1 MAANLDLDK
10 LGFVDVKSLPS
21 VAVHATDGDHTV
33 TYARHHVIANEI
45 FKTSE
50 FLQALQDNKGLW
62 DQVSFKINGV
72 ALVDT
77 IDEKKAT
84 TATNREVVGGAA
96 HTGYHSG
103 YNADQKRIFDAF
115 DDAYRE
121 LRGTGNWGAYG
132 SETGW
137 LTAQAKVVHGYA
149 AFLKAELV
157 NPNSGLKLHTSDGS
171 RLDATSTELWA
182 KFSNTFFDVDTLT
195 FNPAITSHPAYITGS
210 QFAPGSHAGAGA
222 LDATPGS
229 KSALDVST
237 FASSA
242 DVAKAMDS
250 QLGIK
255 ASTPSVFAK
264 AQIHQSVGI
273 VKKGHSTAIVAL
285 TAAGLVTMVFHQ
297 QEAMAAELNRP
308 VSFDDARKA
317 LGLELD
323 EKALREVAGEAAF
336 DIGVSLALPFGWAKH
351 AWDLLLSGEDII
363 GVIRLYGQLYPNDSS
378 IQQLNTFA
386 DSIEQA
392 PAYEAYKENKEQL
405 KAWLSNQLNGST
417 NHNGS
422 ILDVATDPSTLN
434 PSNLNLGG
442 TGGGQG
448 LLQSGAGYAAT
459 MLERYVNRDGIEF
472 VSPSNVVTGGTRPGN
487 GSVNDLA
494 AQMAALRAQTQSAGS
509 MGEEGM
515 GWEMPTPASGN
526 HGVVTQNGKSYN
538 ATLYFDAQGNWI
550 GFTPDAGQV
559 GTVKFADGREFELN
573 SSQTI
578 LVGENASNA
587 NGGVSADG
595 WWVVESDYVAALLDA
610 KQAADTVADTDP
622 IVLDGGGDGV
632 RIGVGQIDFDLD
644 ADGVAERLPWTASTD
659 PVLVLDRNGDGRI
672 ANGTELFTL
681 TAQSA
686 GARPALATLDS
697 NGDGKLD
704 ATDKQ
709 WSALRLWADRN
720 QDAYASA
727 GELSS
732 LADLGI
738 QSINLTPISGAVAGQ
753 TNVKGVVAT
762 YTNGTTR
769 TLWDVDLSPHAPSG
783 KPVTAS
789 YAAGVDK
796 SVLGEQAALVAK
808 SALGVRLDLNGS
820 GATQAIGHVG
830 NDTLIGTSGNDWL
843 IGGQGSDKFQG
854 GAGSDL
860 LVIDHWDRQVDID
873 GGAGI
878 DTVLIADDRGV
889 SLNLSQAN
897 IEVVYGGYG
906 ADVLIGGGADNYF
919 IEGAAGDDYIRG
931 GGADDALSGQDGND
945 VVYGGSGDDLIRGGR
960 GNDQLFGEA
969 GGDVLDGGAGDD
981 LIDGGAGDD
990 IIIGSGGNDV
1000 IDGGAGIDLI
1010 QLSGSLS
1017 QYRFVRTASGAYQ
1030 ITDLV
1035 ADRDGTM
1042 LLNNVESFAFKSGTA
1057 MTALALGLDDP
1068 LPVDDRI
1075 SVAAGGPVTIAVASL
1090 LANDLDFQHLDAA
1103 QLNINWVGDA
1113 VGGTVRLS
1121 SDRLSVTF
1129 TPTAGYSGPIEFSY
1143 RVNDAQGNAAPI
1155 IANTGDSKLQGE
1167 MKARVLLVPAGAPS
1181 DPDYVKQWYLGAVG
1195 VGAAWE
1201 RGYTGKG
1208 VKVLVL
1214 EPSGE
1219 FASDRQVADLNHPDL
1234 VANKSGSFNDT
1245 RVHATH
1251 ATMVAGVIGAA
1262 RNGIG
1267 GVGVAYDATLDAKG
1281 FIPFSN
1287 PTATVARFREDLMS
1301 MQYYDVVNNSWGQS
1315 NPDQFGWYAGL
1326 TAGDPALL
1334 MQTQAE
1340 FTAQRIAATQGRQG
1354 LGTVM
1359 VYSAGND
1366 RAKGYDAG
1374 LSTLTSNEYSITVGG
1389 VNLIGNVGGST
1400 QPSRPFSNRGA
1411 NILVSAPA
1419 SNIMTSGVQV
1429 ETADGNKIG
1438 STSAETQGTSFAA
1451 PIVSG
1456 IAALMLQANAKL
1468 TYRDVQTILAL
1479 TARKDMGTGT
1489 VSGTTWSNNRD
1500 LGWNGVGMHF
1510 SDDFGF
1516 GMVDASAAVRMAET
1530 WTPGS
1535 STAEYT
1541 NSVAAQADAL
1551 PDMGQRTLSFFVDKH
1566 VGAEQAL
1573 LHLSVG
1579 HTRWS
1584 DLVVTLI
1591 SPSGTRSVLLDRPG
1605 LAGHIANPAGATLL
1619 DVDLMSV
1626 QFRGEDT
1633 YGNWQLVIE
1642 DKAVG
1647 AAGLGGVSASL
1658 QVAGTAQDGVKH
1670 YVLTDEYAGNWRI
1683 DPVSGPSELN
1693 AAAVS
1698 SAVRIDLSGT
1708 TASLVNGR
1716 SLTVMPG
1723 VDRVVGTD
1731 GNDTLLGSGADETL
1745 IGARGNDTLTGGDGK
1760 DRLEGGQGSDV
1771 LDGGAGKDLL
1781 VGGVG
1786 DRLTGGTEAD
1796 IFLIED
1802 DGPGTVTIVD
1812 FNIASGDSLVLRG
1825 KDRLST
1831 SNVSQAVQAD
1841 GLHLSYQG
1849 QGGTRNVVLQGVK
1862 QALTDTQLNWMSA
1875 SGEVKINPASDG
1887 VTTKNVIYV
1896 SPIPVVGRKKPYS
1909 RDGLTVTENGVYFNG
1924 VVSGGVVS
1932 YHNGDRVSFNP
1943 TLIQERQADGSLLN
1957 LYLVDG
1963 QSYTL
1968 EQLAYWFEVQGVT
1981 WGPQGTGGDDLML
1994 VGRSVVSAPVGL
2006 SDKWLKALTDS
2017 RRLFDAGGGNDEVI
2031 GDDSADR
2038 MLGGSGDD
2046 ILTGNGGDDELDGGT
2061 GKDFLYGGAGQ
2072 DKLSGGD
2079 GDDRLEG
2086 DAGGDILEGGKGDD
2100 TLIDV
2105 SGGDTLSGDDG
2116 DDILQGVADIGGEV
2130 VLLTNDA
2137 VGGVRIAGPSSVM
2150 RGGAGKDTLT
2160 GSGMLEGGDGDD
2172 TLTGSGSLWG
2182 GAGNDILTTRGGL
2195 LYGGTGADRFVFVV
2209 GYKTS
2214 VIADLES
2221 LDTVEFLNAGSLQLR
2236 TTATY
2241 SSNDF
2246 NTFSARISLINSDG
2260 VRVVLALPFTFSVD
2274 RLAAGNIDLLPGNF
2288 QFQGVPRPSL
2298 LLNGQN
2304 LTQGADIIV
2313 QERLGTTSFSTLG
2326 GDDIV
2331 FARKANGLTIDT
2343 GDGADTLYVLAG
2355 GNRIDSGAGD
2365 DRIQMLASSST
2376 GVDTLIGGLGN
2387 DAITAGSAGAI
2398 IYGDDLAG
2406 TQSGNDTLLGGAGD
2420 DALYGGGGNDSL
2432 QGNAGKDTL
2441 DGGAGDDVLDG
2452 GDGDDRLNGG
2462 VGIDTLIGGVG
2473 DDELRGDAG
2482 GDVLAGGA
2490 GADKLYGGAGNDSL
2504 TGGAGNNTL
2513 YGEEGD
2519 DLLYGGEFNDE
2530 LYGGAGN
2537 DTLIG
2542 GDGVNVYE
2550 GGAGDDVII
2559 ARSGTDTIRVGTGSG
2574 NDTVWALSAA
2584 DTILFTDL
2592 NLEAVKFEL
2601 FHEIRGKISWGN
2613 NSLNLKDFSDDT
2625 TVVFANGVRKKLSDF
2640 EPKNDGYVP
2649 VDFGWVAVYD
2659 TGLVGDKSKLSAYA
2673 GTAGDDHL
2681 YGGPILSNEAAY
2693 WYVVGREGNDDLA
2706 AGGSG
2711 AVLDGG
2717 AGNDKYLAS
2726 NGAMVIRG
2734 SYQSVGEDTLVVSD
2748 NTAETL
2754 LFYRVG
2760 NPLQGSLTGYQ
2771 STVPREGT
2779 TELQSY
2785 LGMTDDPLRFGFKP
2799 QSDQSL
2805 RSFDTLRVQSRDGKI
2820 TMDIVGY
2827 FADGVQHNNV
2837 KNISFTSILDDQGKA
2852 ITMDLNALLLSH
2864 GRMTRVDPG
2873 QQGLYNITSGQS
2885 LSLAGFNLGNS
2896 RKSSMVMGAEAS
2908 EYLEGRFSF
2917 RLGNIKVPTS
2927 GSPSSE
2933 YDYTSGGN
2941 DLSASQTTFGTAPS
2955 YSLLDS
2961 SSYRDVVGQSDVLLG
2976 NGGDDTLWGGGAY
2989 LERTWLSNGKRQRDT
3004 STTLS
3009 TERWSSSVYQS
3020 DGFLLSDPKY
3030 RESPSGSY
3038 KLRDYL
3044 NGGDGNDTYLY
3055 RKGDGGMTVM
3065 ALIGTA
3071 GAGARGQDR
3080 LRMEGYKSKE
3090 VTVEVLYDGAL
3101 RISGGGASSLAAD
3114 VIIEKGE
3121 NGEQQVESVV
3131 FDDATVS
3138 IGMLISAAGVINPST
3153 RPAPADVDMLAD
3165 SVRNL
3170 QGVMAEANINLGTAA
3185 SETIQLSGNVYAR
3198 GREGA
3203 DTYVFDRANLGFAV
3217 VQMDRG
3223 DRVVERGASA
3233 DTVGLL
3239 RDDANNRHAWQLGR
3253 LDPTRAKDGKFSLNA
3268 WIPVSADNELASDIL
3283 LTFEKTQADGSVF
3296 TSYMVLADVM
3306 GANGTFF
3313 DPFFDATYRL
3323 DGWLGSQNQPVVG
3336 TMGSDALGTPFSGGT
3351 VYGRGGNDVISG
3363 GYNSDDRLYGGSGN
3377 DVLYGGTRN
3386 DELYGGDGTDTLYGG
3401 EGDDM
3406 LVGGAGNDYLAGGVG
3421 DDTYIWDDANLA
3433 NEIHENAGE
3442 GSDTIQTS
3450 VNLDLGKFASIEN
3463 GQLTGDK
3470 NLTLTG
3476 SEGGNRLLGNGRGSR
3491 LIGLGGNDVYVINGP
3506 DAVIETVN
3514 GGYDTIQTS
3523 LSVLQL
3529 AANVEALVSMGIGL
3543 QLTGNGLANELH
3555 GDAGSNALYGLA
3567 GDDLLN
3573 AGMGDDTLNGGRGN
3587 DLLYGGGGSDTYVFN
3602 RGDGQDLIINGL
3614 TGVTPQTGTLLFGN
3628 DVNAR
3633 QLWFSR
3639 SGDNLL
3645 VEVVGTEDRVTLRDW
3660 YANAANRLERILTG
3674 DGVALY
3680 EIDGLVQT
3688 MAAYRAAHPEF
3699 NPRVGFEGPDDAT
3712 LRSVLAA
3719 ASVPRSVVVQGP
3731 PQGSPV
3737 ADTMQGISGDDV
3749 YYVDHRDDKII
3760 EAPNAGTDTVV
3771 VSSQALIPLPY
3782 YTLPENV
3789 ENGRILGTTGMT
3801 LWGNALANVLYA
3813 GDGDDQLI
3821 GSTTAS
3827 DVPNN
3832 DTVSYQY
3839 AKSAITLNLTFDH
3852 YAPEVA
3858 GGSGKD
3864 ELLYID
3870 NAIGSGYNDTITGNA
3885 KGNTIDGASGADWMA
3900 GGNGDDTYVVENAGD
3915 IVIEN
3920 RSAGTDT
3927 VNSWLIN
3934 YILADNVENARILQL
3949 GKTWLTGNDLANV
3962 IYASQDSNVMDG
3974 AGGSDTVSYENMTSA
3989 VVVSLDLASDQ
4000 QTAGSGSDTLISIEN
4015 LVGTRFDDVLTGN
4028 AGNNRL
4034 DGGLGAD
4041 TLRGGLGDD
4050 TYVVDSSNDVV
4061 IELTDGGVDTV
4072 LLSVDQYTLGQNIE
4086 NVQILTTGRSSLT
4099 ANALDNRIDATVG
4112 DNFIDGAA
4120 GTDTVSYANSTGG
4133 VVLDLALTA
4142 IQATGGSGNDTL
4154 LNVENLVG
4162 SQFADKLRGNT
4173 QANTMYGGEGS
4184 DWLEGRDGDD
4194 ILSGGA
4200 FYDTLIGGLGNDTYL
4215 FGRDD
4220 DSDHIVE
4227 NDATPGNTDIVRFGA
4242 AVLTSQLW
4250 FSREQNDLKVAIIG
4264 TDDYLRVG
4272 DWYLGSQYRVE
4283 KFQTVSGAI
4292 LLASQVEALVQAMAK
4307 LTPPTEGQK
4316 LMPSSLMAVLKPVLD
4331 ANWQSG
4337 PPPPS
4342 ANDGDDTLVGGPEAD
4357 SLSGGAGD
4365 DTLIGNAGNDTLVG
4379 GSGRNTLIGGQGD
4392 DTYEV
4397 SSVEDKVVEM
4407 PNEGND
4413 LVRSYVSFT
4422 LPENVERVLLV
4433 GDGAIDAMGND
4444 GANSVL
4450 GNGAANT
4457 LSGAGG
4463 NDILNGFAG
4472 NDTLIGG
4479 TGDDRYLMVSESF
4492 GLDHII
4498 ENDATV
4504 GNVDTILLAS
4514 GGRTADKLWFRHVG
4528 DDLEIS
4534 VIGTDDKVIVDDWY
4548 LGTQHHVEKIQVS
4561 SKVLLDTK
4569 VENLVNAMA
4578 AFTPPASGQTTLPPA
4593 YATALAPV
4601 IAANWQ

>member
-1 MAANLDLDK
+1 MAANLNLKELD
-10 LGFVDVKSLPS
+10 FVDVETLSP
-21 VAVHATDGDHTV
+21 VNVHAADGDHAV
-33 TYARHHVIANEI
+33 TYARHHVIANET
-45 FKTSE
+45 FRASE
-50 FLQALQDNKGLW
+50 FLQALQNNVGLW
-62 DQVSFKINGV
+62 DQVSFKTNGI
-72 ALVDT
+72 ALVQT
-77 IDEKKAT
+77 IDGKTAT
-84 TATNREVVGGAA
+84 TATNRDVVGGAA

-103 YNADQKRIFDAF
+103 YNADQARIFEAF
-115 DDAYRE
+115 DQKYLA
-121 LRGTGNWGAYG
+121 LQASGNWGVYG
-132 SETGW
+132 SEVGW
-137 LTAQAKVVHGYA
+137 LTAQAKVVHGYT
-149 AFLKAELV
+149 AFLKTELV

-242 DVAKAMDS
+242 DVAKAMDN

-255 ASTPSVFAK
+255 ALAPSVFAK

-405 KAWLSNQLNGST
+405 KTWLSNQLNGST

-686 GARPALATLDS
+686 GVRPALATLDS

-945 VVYGGSGDDLIRGGR
+945 IVYGGSGDDLIRGGR

-990 IIIGSGGNDV
+990 IITGSGGNDV
-1000 IDGGAGIDLI
+1000 IDGGTGIDLI

-1057 MTALALGLDDP
+1057 MTALALGLDAP
-1068 LPVDDRI
+1068 LPVDDQI

-1113 VGGTVRLS
+1113 IGGTVRLS

-1129 TPTAGYSGPIEFSY
+1129 TPTAGYNGPIEFSY

-1155 IANTGDSKLQGE
+1155 IANTGDSTLQGE

-1551 PDMGQRTLSFFVDKH
+1551 PDMEQRTLSFFVDKH

-1591 SPSGTRSVLLDRPG
+1591 SPSGSRSVLLDRPG
-1605 LAGHIANPAGATLL
+1605 LTGHIANPAGATLL

-1642 DKAVG
+1642 DKAAG
-1647 AAGLGGVSASL
+1647 NAGLGGVRASL
-1658 QVAGTAQDGVKH
+1658 QVAGTSQDGVKR

-1693 AAAVS
+1693 AAALS

-1716 SLTVMPG
+1716 ALTVMPG

-1731 GNDTLLGSGADETL
+1731 GSDTLQGSDSDETL
-1745 IGARGNDTLTGGDGK
+1745 VGGRGNDTLMGGAGK
-1760 DRLEGGQGSDV
+1760 DRLEGGQGSDT

-1781 VGGVG
+1781 MGGMG
-1786 DRLTGGTEAD
+1786 DCLTGGTEAD
-1796 IFLIED
+1796 IFLVED

-1812 FNIASGDSLVLRG
+1812 FSLAGGDSLVLRG
-1825 KDRLST
+1825 KNRLST

-1849 QGGTRNVVLQGVK
+1849 QGGTRSVVLTGVN
-1862 QALTDTQLNWMSA
+1862 QVLTDAQLNWMSA
-1875 SGEVKINPASDG
+1875 SGEVKINPLSG
-1887 VTTKNVIYV
+1887 VVTTKNVIYV

-1943 TLIQERQADGSLLN
+1943 TLIQERQPDGSLLN

-1968 EQLAYWFEVQGVT
+1968 EGLAYWFEVQDVT
-1981 WGPQGTGGDDLML
+1981 WGPQGTEGDDLML
-1994 VGRSVVSAPVGL
+1994 VGRSLVSAPVGL
-2006 SDKWLKALTDS
+2006 SDKWLKALTGS
-2017 RRLFDAGGGNDEVI
+2017 RRLFNAGGGDDEVV
-2031 GDDSADR
+2031 GDDSAEW

-2046 ILTGNGGDDELDGGT
+2046 VLTGNGGDDVLDGGT
-2061 GKDFLYGGAGQ
+2061 GNDFLYGGAGQ

-2086 DAGGDILEGGKGDD
+2086 GSGDDILDGGKGNDRLEGGSGGDILEGGKGDD
-2100 TLIDV
+2100 TLIDL
-2105 SGGDTLSGDDG
+2105 SGGDTLSGDEG
-2116 DDILQGVADIGGEV
+2116 DDTLQGATDVGAEV
-2130 VLLTNDA
+2130 VLLANDA
-2137 VGGVRIAGPSSVM
+2137 VGGVRIAGPGSIL
-2150 RGGAGKDTLT
+2150 RGGAGKDVLM
-2160 GSGMLEGGDGDD
+2160 GSGTLEGGEGDD

-2182 GAGNDILTTRGGL
+2182 GAGNDILTTHGGL
-2195 LYGGTGADRFVFVV
+2195 LYGGTGADRFVFAA

-2214 VIADLES
+2214 LIADLES
-2221 LDTVEFLNAGSLQLR
+2221 QDTVEFLNASTLQLR
-2236 TTATY
+2236 TTATF
-2241 SSNDF
+2241 SSSDA

-2260 VRVVLALPFTFSVD
+2260 VRVVLALPFSFSVD
-2274 RLAAGNIDLLPGNF
+2274 RLAAGDIDLLPSNF
-2288 QFQGVPRPSL
+2288 QFQGGSRPAL
-2298 LLNGQN
+2298 LLNGQAM
-2304 LTQGADIIV
+2304 TQGADVIV
-2313 QERLGTTSFSTLG
+2313 QERLGANTFNTLG

-2343 GDGADTLYVLAG
+2343 GNGADTLYVLAG

-2365 DRIQMLASSST
+2365 DRIQMLASVSTSNDALIGGAGNDVITASST
-2376 GVDTLIGGLGN
+2376 GAL
-2387 DAITAGSAGAI
+2387 

-2406 TQSGNDTLLGGAGD
+2406 IESGNDLLLGGSGNDT
-2420 DALYGGGGNDSL
+2420 LYGGGGNDTL
-2432 QGNAGKDTL
+2432 QGNAGKDIM

-2452 GDGDDRLNGG
+2452 GDGDDRLSGG
-2462 VGIDTLIGGVG
+2462 AGLDTLVGGAG

-2482 GDVLAGGA
+2482 DDVLAGGA
-2490 GADKLYGGAGNDSL
+2490 GADKLYGGVGNDSL
-2504 TGGAGNNTL
+2504 SGGAGNNVL
-2513 YGEEGD
+2513 CGEDGD

-2542 GDGVNVYE
+2542 GDGINIYE

-2559 ARSGTDTIRVGTGSG
+2559 ARSGTDTIRVGAGSG
-2574 NDTVWALSAA
+2574 NDTVWALSAV

-2592 NLEAVKFEL
+2592 NPEAVKFEL
-2601 FHEIRGKISWGN
+2601 FHEVRGKISWGK
-2613 NSLNLKDFSDDT
+2613 NSLALKDFSDDT
-2625 TVVFANGVRKKLSDF
+2625 TVVFANGVRKKLRDF
-2640 EPKNDGYVP
+2640 EPKDDGYVP

-2659 TGLVGDKSKLSAYA
+2659 TGLIGDKTKLSAYA
-2673 GTAGDDHL
+2673 GTSADDHL
-2681 YGGPILSNEAAY
+2681 YGGPILPTEAAY
-2693 WYVVGREGNDDLA
+2693 WHVVGREGSDDLA

-2734 SYQSVGEDTLVVSD
+2734 SYQNDGEDTLVVSG
-2748 NTAETL
+2748 NTAENL
-2754 LFYRVG
+2754 IFYRIG
-2760 NPLQGSLTGYQ
+2760 NPLQGYVTGNQ
-2771 STVPREGT
+2771 GELPREAA
-2779 TELQSY
+2779 TELQRY
-2785 LGMTDDPLRFGFKP
+2785 LEKTGDSLRFGFKP
-2799 QSDQSL
+2799 QSGQSL
-2805 RSFDTLRVQSRDGKI
+2805 LSFDTLRVQSRDGKM
-2820 TMDIVGY
+2820 TVDIVGY
-2827 FADGVQHNNV
+2827 FAEGVEHNNV
-2837 KNISFTSILDDQGKA
+2837 KNISFASILDDQGKA
-2852 ITMDLNALLLSH
+2852 QVMDLGALLASQ
-2864 GRMTRVDPG
+2864 GRMVRVDPV
-2873 QQGLYNITSGQS
+2873 QQGLYTVSSATNSYLNQV
-2885 LSLAGFNLGNS
+2885 FNLASS
-2896 RKSSMVMGAEAS
+2896 RKSSMVMGAEGA
-2908 EYLEGRFSF
+2908 EYLEGRVSF
-2917 RLGNIKVPTS
+2917 RLGNIKLPAP
-2927 GSPSSE
+2927 GSPSSM
-2933 YDYTSGGN
+2933 YDYTSGAN
-2941 DLSASQTTFGTAPS
+2941 DLSASQVSYGIAPS
-2955 YSLLDS
+2955 YALLDS
-2961 SSYRDVVGQSDVLLG
+2961 TSYRDVVSQSDVLLG

-2989 LERTWLSNGKRQRDT
+2989 LERTWLTSGKRQRDT
-3004 STTLS
+3004 STTLYA
-3009 TERWSSSVYQS
+3009 ERWSNPVYHA
-3020 DGFLLSDPKY
+3020 DGSLIPDAT
-3030 RESPSGSY
+3030 RSPSPSDAY
-3038 KLRDYL
+3038 QLRDYL

-3055 RKGDGGMTVM
+3055 RKGDGGMTVI
-3065 ALIGTA
+3065 ALIGTP
-3071 GAGARGQDR
+3071 GAGANGLDR
-3080 LRMEGYKSKE
+3080 LRMEGYQSKD
-3090 VTVEVLYDGAL
+3090 VTVQVLADGAL
-3101 RISGGGASSLAAD
+3101 IISGGGVSSLAAD
-3114 VIIEKGE
+3114 IIVEKGA
-3121 NGEQQVESVV
+3121 NGELQVDSIV
-3131 FDDATVS
+3131 FDDTTVS
-3138 IGMLISAAGVINPST
+3138 VRTLISAAGNVSPSI
-3153 RPAPADVDMLAD
+3153 RLADVDMLAD

-3170 QGVMAEANINLGTAA
+3170 QGPMAEANLNIGTAA
-3185 SETIQLSGNVYAR
+3185 SETFQLSGNVYAR

-3203 DTYVFDRANLGFAV
+3203 DTYVFDRETLGFAV

-3223 DRVVERGASA
+3223 DRVVERGANA
-3233 DTVGLL
+3233 ETVGLL
-3239 RDDANNRHAWQLGR
+3239 RDDANNRHDWQLGR
-3253 LDPTRAKDGKFSLNA
+3253 LDPTRAKDGKYSLDA
-3268 WIPVSADNELASDIL
+3268 WIPVSGDNEIASDIL
-3283 LTFEKTQADGSVF
+3283 LTFEKTRADGSVF
-3296 TSYMVLADVM
+3296 TSYLVLADVM

-3313 DPFFDATYRL
+3313 DRFFDSTTRL
-3323 DGWLGSQNQPVVG
+3323 NGWFGSNNKPAVG
-3336 TMGSDALGTPFSGGT
+3336 TMVSDQLMAPLSGGI

-3363 GYNSDDRLYGGSGN
+3363 GYNTDDRLYGGSGN
-3377 DVLYGGTRN
+3377 DVLYGNTRN
-3386 DELYGGDGTDTLYGG
+3386 DELYGGDGDDSLYGG
-3401 EGDDM
+3401 EGDDT
-3406 LVGGAGNDYLAGGVG
+3406 LVGGTGRDYLAGGVG
-3421 DDTYIWDDANLA
+3421 DDTYVWDDANLA
-3433 NEIHENAGE
+3433 REIHENAGE
-3442 GSDTIQTS
+3442 GSDTIQAA
-3450 VNLDLGKFASIEN
+3450 VDLDLGKFGSIEN
-3463 GQLTGDK
+3463 GQLTG
-3470 NLTLTG
+3470 NATLTLTG
-3476 SEGGNRLLGNGRGSR
+3476 NDVGNRLSGNGRGSR
-3491 LIGLGGNDVYVINGP
+3491 LVGLGGNDVYVLDGP
-3506 DAVIETVN
+3506 DAVIEAAD
-3514 GGYDTIQTS
+3514 GGYDTVLTT

-3529 AANVEALVSMGIGL
+3529 AANVEALVSMGAGL
-3543 QLTGNGLANELH
+3543 QLTGNGLNNELH
-3555 GDAGSNALYGLA
+3555 GDAGNNVLYGLS

-3573 AGMGDDTLNGGRGN
+3573 AGMGDDTLSGGRGN
-3587 DLLYGGGGSDTYVFN
+3587 DLLYGGGGNDMYVFN
-3602 RGDGQDLIINGL
+3602 RGDGQDTIINGL
-3614 TGVTPQTGTLLFGN
+3614 VDMTPPAGTLLFGN
-3628 DVNAR
+3628 DVDAR

-3645 VEVVGTEDRVTLRDW
+3645 VEVLGTEDRVTLRNW
-3660 YANAANRLERILTG
+3660 YAKQTNRLERILAG

-3680 EIDGLVQT
+3680 QIDGLVQA
-3688 MAAYRAAHPEF
+3688 MAAYRAAHPTF
-3699 NPRVGFEGPDDAT
+3699 SPYVGFEVPDDAL
-3712 LRSVLAA
+3712 LRSALSAA
-3719 ASVPRSVVVQGP
+3719 GVPPGSVVQGP
-3731 PQGSPV
+3731 PQGTPV
-3737 ADTMQGISGDDV
+3737 ANTMQGTGGDDI
-3749 YYVDHRDDKII
+3749 YYVDHLDDKIV
-3760 EAPNAGTDTVV
+3760 ETLNAGTDTVFL
-3771 VSSQALIPLPY
+3771 SSQALVPLPH

-3789 ENGRILGTTGMT
+3789 ENGRILGTTGMY

-3813 GDGDDQLI
+3813 GDGDDNI
-3821 GSTTAS
+3821 TGSITAS
-3827 DVPNN
+3827 DVSNN

-3852 YAPEVA
+3852 YAPEVT

-3870 NAIGSGYNDTITGNA
+3870 NAIGSGYNDTMMGNA
-3885 KGNTIDGASGADWMA
+3885 KANVLDGSSGADWMA
-3900 GGNGDDTYVVENAGD
+3900 GDNGDDK
-3915 IVIEN
+3915 I
-3920 RSAGTDT
+3920 
-3927 VNSWLIN
+3927 
-3934 YILADNVENARILQL
+3934 
-3949 GKTWLTGNDLANV
+3949 
-3962 IYASQDSNVMDG
+3962 
-3974 AGGSDTVSYENMTSA
+3974 
-3989 VVVSLDLASDQ
+3989 
-4000 QTAGSGSDTLISIEN
+4000 
-4015 LVGTRFDDVLTGN
+4015 
-4028 AGNNRL
+4028 
-4034 DGGLGAD
+4034 
-4041 TLRGGLGDD
+4041 
-4050 TYVVDSSNDVV
+4050 
-4061 IELTDGGVDTV
+4061 
-4072 LLSVDQYTLGQNIE
+4072 
-4086 NVQILTTGRSSLT
+4086 GR
-4099 ANALDNRIDATVG
+4099 A
-4112 DNFIDGAA
+4112 
-4120 GTDTVSYANSTGG
+4120 
-4133 VVLDLALTA
+4133 
-4142 IQATGGSGNDTL
+4142 
-4154 LNVENLVG
+4154 
-4162 SQFADKLRGNT
+4162 
-4173 QANTMYGGEGS
+4173 
-4184 DWLEGRDGDD
+4184 
-4194 ILSGGA
+4194 
-4200 FYDTLIGGLGNDTYL
+4200 
-4215 FGRDD
+4215 
-4220 DSDHIVE
+4220 
-4227 NDATPGNTDIVRFGA
+4227 
-4242 AVLTSQLW
+4242 
-4250 FSREQNDLKVAIIG
+4250 
-4264 TDDYLRVG
+4264 
-4272 DWYLGSQYRVE
+4272 
-4283 KFQTVSGAI
+4283 
-4292 LLASQVEALVQAMAK
+4292 
-4307 LTPPTEGQK
+4307 
-4316 LMPSSLMAVLKPVLD
+4316 
-4331 ANWQSG
+4331 
-4337 PPPPS
+4337 
-4342 ANDGDDTLVGGPEAD
+4342 
-4357 SLSGGAGD
+4357 
-4365 DTLIGNAGNDTLVG
+4365 
-4379 GSGRNTLIGGQGD
+4379 
-4392 DTYEV
+4392 
-4397 SSVEDKVVEM
+4397 
-4407 PNEGND
+4407 
-4413 LVRSYVSFT
+4413 
-4422 LPENVERVLLV
+4422 
-4433 GDGAIDAMGND
+4433 
-4444 GANSVL
+4444 
-4450 GNGAANT
+4450 
-4457 LSGAGG
+4457 
-4463 NDILNGFAG
+4463 
-4472 NDTLIGG
+4472 
-4479 TGDDRYLMVSESF
+4479 
-4492 GLDHII
+4492 
-4498 ENDATV
+4498 
-4504 GNVDTILLAS
+4504 
-4514 GGRTADKLWFRHVG
+4514 HV
-4528 DDLEIS
+4528 
-4534 VIGTDDKVIVDDWY
+4534 
-4548 LGTQHHVEKIQVS
+4548 
-4561 SKVLLDTK
+4561 
-4569 VENLVNAMA
+4569 
-4578 AFTPPASGQTTLPPA
+4578 
-4593 YATALAPV
+4593 
-4601 IAANWQ
+4601 

>member
-405 KAWLSNQLNGST
+405 KTWLSNQLNGST
-417 NHNGS
+417 NNNGS

-595 WWVVESDYVAALLDA
+595 WWVVESDYVAGLLDA

-681 TAQSA
+681 TAQST

-738 QSINLTPISGAVAGQ
+738 QSINLAPVSGSVAGQ

-769 TLWDVDLSPHAPSG
+769 TLWDVDLSPQAPSG
-783 KPVTAS
+783 KPLTTS

-796 SVLGEQAALVAK
+796 SVLGEQTALVAK

-830 NDTLIGTSGNDWL
+830 NDTLVGTAGNDWL
-843 IGGQGSDKFQG
+843 IGGQGADKFQG

-1000 IDGGAGIDLI
+1000 IDGGTGIDLI

-1057 MTALALGLDDP
+1057 MTALALGLDAP

-1113 VGGTVRLS
+1113 IGGTVRLS

-1129 TPTAGYSGPIEFSY
+1129 TPTAGYNGPIEFSY

-1155 IANTGDSKLQGE
+1155 IANTGDSTLQGE

-1429 ETADGNKIG
+1429 ETADGKKIG

-1579 HTRWS
+1579 HTHWS

-1605 LAGHIANPAGATLL
+1605 LAGHIANPSGATLL

-1647 AAGLGGVSASL
+1647 AAGLGGVRASL

-1693 AAAVS
+1693 AASVS
-1698 SAVRIDLSGT
+1698 SAVRIDLSGAT
-1708 TASLVNGR
+1708 TSLVNGQT
-1716 SLTVMPG
+1716 LTVMPG

-1760 DRLEGGQGSDV
+1760 DRLEGGQGSDT

-1849 QGGTRNVVLQGVK
+1849 PGGTRNVVLQGVK

-2086 DAGGDILEGGKGDD
+2086 GAGGDILEGGKGDD

-2195 LYGGTGADRFVFVV
+2195 LYGGTGADRFVFAA

-2241 SSNDF
+2241 SSNDV

-2387 DAITAGSAGAI
+2387 DAITAGSSGAI

-2420 DALYGGGGNDSL
+2420 DTLYGGGGNDSL
-2432 QGNAGKDTL
+2432 QGNAGKDII
-2441 DGGAGDDVLDG
+2441 DGGVGDDVLDG
-2452 GDGDDRLNGG
+2452 GDGNDQLTGG
-2462 VGIDTLIGGVG
+2462 VGIDTLIGGIG
-2473 DDELRGDAG
+2473 DDELRGEAG
-2482 GDVLAGGA
+2482 DDVLAGGA
-2490 GADKLYGGAGNDSL
+2490 GADKLYGGVGNDSL
-2504 TGGAGNNTL
+2504 TGGAGNNLL

-2542 GDGVNVYE
+2542 GDGVNAYE

-2559 ARSGTDTIRVGTGSG
+2559 ARSGTDTIRVGAGSG
-2574 NDTVWALSAA
+2574 NDTVWALSAV
-2584 DTILFTDL
+2584 DTIQFMDL
-2592 NLEAVKFEL
+2592 NLEAVTFEL

-2625 TVVFANGVRKKLSDF
+2625 TVVFANGVRKKLRDF
-2640 EPKNDGYVP
+2640 EKNDGYAP

-2659 TGLVGDKSKLSAYA
+2659 TKLTGDKNKLSAYA

-2681 YGGPILSNEAAY
+2681 YGGPILSTDAAY

-2734 SYQSVGEDTLVVSD
+2734 SYQNEGEDTLVISG
-2748 NTAETL
+2748 NTAENLT
-2754 LFYRVG
+2754 FYRVG
-2760 NPLQGSLTGYQ
+2760 NPLQGLAASASGGQ
-2771 STVPREGT
+2771 SREAAT
-2779 TELQSY
+2779 QLQRY
-2785 LGMTDDPLRFGFKP
+2785 LGSTKDPLRFGFQP
-2799 QSDQSL
+2799 QTGQTL
-2805 RSFDTLRVQSRDGKI
+2805 LSFDTLRIQSRDGKM
-2820 TMDIVGY
+2820 TVDIVGY
-2827 FADGVQHNNV
+2827 FGEGVENNNV

-2852 ITMDLNALLLSH
+2852 LVMDLNALVASQ
-2864 GRMTRVDPG
+2864 GRMVRVDPD
-2873 QQGLYNITSGQS
+2873 QQGLTIPNPAQIYPGQ
-2885 LSLAGFNLGNS
+2885 AFNLGNS
-2896 RKSSMVMGAEAS
+2896 RKSSMVMGAEAG
-2908 EYLEGRFSF
+2908 EYIEGRISF
-2917 RLGNIKVPTS
+2917 RVGNLKTPPDN
-2927 GSPSSE
+2927 SPSWLYE
-2933 YDYTSGGN
+2933 YTKGGN
-2941 DLSASQTTFGTAPS
+2941 DLSASQTSFGVSPN

-2961 SSYRDVVGQSDVLLG
+2961 TSYRDVIGLSDVLLG
-2976 NGGDDTLWGGGAY
+2976 NGGNDILWGGGAY
-2989 LERTWLSNGKRQRDT
+2989 LERTMLMDGKRRRDT
-3004 STTLS
+3004 STTTYPDYVFSAGVALIPL
-3009 TERWSSSVYQS
+3009 
-3020 DGFLLSDPKY
+3020 G
-3030 RESPSGSY
+3030 SPSPYTPYSAPQLSNSLV
-3038 KLRDYL
+3038 LRDYL

-3055 RKGDGGMTVM
+3055 RKGDGGMTVIS
-3065 ALIGTA
+3065 LVGTP
-3071 GAGARGQDR
+3071 GAGAKGTDN
-3080 LRMEGYKSKE
+3080 LRMEGYLSKDIL
-3090 VTVEVLYDGAL
+3090 VEVRADGVL
-3101 RISGGGASSLAAD
+3101 FISGGGSGSASAD
-3114 VIIEKGE
+3114 IVVEKGAD
-3121 NGEQQVESVV
+3121 GELQVDSIV
-3131 FDDATVS
+3131 FDDTTVS
-3138 IGMLISAAGVINPST
+3138 VLTLISVAASSTLKT
-3153 RPAPADVDMLAD
+3153 RPVEVDMPAD

-3170 QGVMAEANINLGTAA
+3170 QGPMAEANVVVGTAN
-3185 SETIQLSGNVYAR
+3185 SDTILVSGNQYVR

-3203 DTYVFDRANLGFAV
+3203 DTYVFDRTTLGFAV

-3223 DRVVERGASA
+3223 DRVVERGSTY
-3233 DTVGLL
+3233 DTVSFIAN
-3239 RDDANNRHAWQLGR
+3239 DANSRHYWQAGR
-3253 LDPTRAKDGKFSLNA
+3253 LDPNRVKDGKYSLDA
-3268 WIPVSADNELASDIL
+3268 WVPLSAESELVSDIL
-3283 LTFEKTQADGSVF
+3283 LAFEKTMPDGSVV
-3296 TSYMVLADVM
+3296 TSYLVLADVM
-3306 GANGTFF
+3306 GANGAWFDHFF
-3313 DPFFDATYRL
+3313 DNTSRL
-3323 DGWLGSQNQPVVG
+3323 GGWLGSKDIPIIGSMANDQPEVSG
-3336 TMGSDALGTPFSGGT
+3336 TTSGTI
-3351 VYGRGGNDVISG
+3351 YGRGGNDTLRG
-3363 GYNSDDRLYGGSGN
+3363 GYNDSSNRLFGGSGN
-3377 DVLYGGTRN
+3377 DALYGYNGN
-3386 DELYGGDGTDTLYGG
+3386 DELYGGDGGDALYGRG
-3401 EGDDM
+3401 GNDI
-3406 LVGGAGNDYLAGGVG
+3406 LAGGAGRDYMYGGAG
-3421 DDTYIWDDANLA
+3421 DDTYIWDDADLSIEVYENA
-3433 NEIHENAGE
+3433 NEGI
-3442 GSDTIQTS
+3442 DTIQAN
-3450 VNLDLGKFASIEN
+3450 VDLDLGKFTNIEN
-3463 GQLTGDK
+3463 GVLTGTQT
-3470 NLTLTG
+3470 LILTG
-3476 SEGGNRLLGNGRGSR
+3476 NADSNRLTGNGSGSR
-3491 LIGLGGNDVYVINGP
+3491 LVGLGGNDVYVINGP
-3506 DAVIETVN
+3506 DAVIEATG
-3514 GGYDTIQTS
+3514 GGYDTILTT

-3529 AANVEALVSMGIGL
+3529 AANVEAVASMGSGL
-3543 QLTGNGLANELH
+3543 QLTGNGLDNALY
-3555 GDAGSNALYGLA
+3555 GDAGDNVMYGLA

-3573 AGMGDDTLNGGRGN
+3573 AGMGNDTLRGGRGN
-3587 DLLYGGGGSDTYVFN
+3587 DLLYGSGGDDTYLFN
-3602 RGDGQDLIINGL
+3602 RGDGQDTIVNGL
-3614 TGVTPQTGTLLFGN
+3614 VGITPQAGTLVLGS
-3628 DVNAR
+3628 DISSR

-3639 SGDNLL
+3639 SGDNL
-3645 VEVVGTEDRVTLRDW
+3645 VIDVMGSEDRITLKDW
-3660 YANAANRLERILTG
+3660 YARQAYRLERILTS

-3680 EIDGLVQT
+3680 DVDGLVQA
-3688 MAAYRAAHPEF
+3688 MAAYRVAHPDF
-3699 NPRVGFEGPDDAT
+3699 NPRAGVVAPEDTALSSALSAAT
-3712 LRSVLAA
+3712 
-3719 ASVPRSVVVQGP
+3719 VPRGNPTGGGP
-3731 PQGSPV
+3731 PQGAPV
-3737 ADTMQGISGDDV
+3737 ANTMMGTAGDDI
-3749 YYVDHRDDKII
+3749 YYVDHSDDRVI
-3760 EAPNAGTDTVV
+3760 EAADAGLDTVY
-3771 VSSQALIPLPY
+3771 VSPMPY
-3782 YTLPENV
+3782 YYLPENV
-3789 ENGRILGTTGMT
+3789 ENGRIIGLNGTIA
-3801 LWGNALANVLYA
+3801 GNSLVNILYA
-3813 GDGDDQLI
+3813 GDGDDTII
-3821 GSTTAS
+3821 GSMS
-3827 DVPNN
+3827 SEGS

-3839 AKSAITLNLTFDH
+3839 AKSAITVLTTNYYDQMK
-3852 YAPEVA
+3852 VI
-3858 GGSGKD
+3858 GGSGND
-3864 ELLYID
+3864 NLRYIK
-3870 NAIGSGYNDTITGNA
+3870 NFIGSGYNDTINGDASDNV
-3885 KGNTIDGASGADWMA
+3885 IDGASGADWMA

-3920 RSAGTDT
+3920 RNAGTDT

-3949 GKTWLTGNDLANV
+3949 GKAWLTGNDLANV

-3974 AGGSDTVSYENMTSA
+3974 AGGNDTVSYENMTSA

-4154 LNVENLVG
+4154 LNVESLVG
-4162 SQFADKLRGNT
+4162 SQFADKLRGNA
-4173 QANTMYGGEGS
+4173 QANTLYGGGGN

-4264 TDDYLRVG
+4264 TYDYLRVG

-4283 KFQTVSGAI
+4283 KFQTASGAI

-4307 LTPPTEGQK
+4307 LTPPTEGQTF
-4316 LMPSSLMAVLKPVLD
+4316 MPSSLMAALKPVLD

-4337 PPPPS
+4337 PPPPN
-4342 ANDGDDTLVGGPEAD
+4342 ANDGDDTLVGGPEDD
-4357 SLSGGAGD
+4357 SLSGGAGN
-4365 DTLIGNAGNDTLVG
+4365 DTLIGNAGKDTLVG
-4379 GSGRNTLIGGQGD
+4379 GSGRNILIGGPGD

-4534 VIGTDDKVIVDDWY
+4534 VIGTDGKVIVDDWY

>member
-1 MAANLDLDK
+1 MAANLDLNK
-10 LGFVDVKSLPS
+10 LDFVDVESLPQ
-21 VAVHATDGDHTV
+21 VTVHAADGDHTV
-33 TYARHHVIANEI
+33 TYARHHVIANDT
-45 FKTSE
+45 FKRSA
-50 FLQALQDNKGLW
+50 FLQALQKEELW
-62 DQVSFKINGV
+62 DQVSFKTNGA
-72 ALVDT
+72 ALVDK
-77 IDEKKAT
+77 IDKETAT
-84 TATNREVVGGAA
+84 TATNRDVVGGAA
-96 HTGYHSG
+96 HTGGHG
-103 YNADQKRIFDAF
+103 AYNADQKRIFDAF
-115 DDAYRE
+115 DKKYLALKD
-121 LRGTGNWGAYG
+121 TGDWGAYG
-132 SETGW
+132 SESGW
-137 LTAQAKVVHGYA
+137 LTAQSKAVHGYA
-149 AFLKAELV
+149 ALLKTELV
-157 NPNSGLKLHTSDGS
+157 NPNSGLKLHTKDGS
-171 RLDATSTELWA
+171 RLDASSTELWE
-182 KFSNTFFDVDTLT
+182 KFSKTFFDVDTLA
-195 FNPAITSHPAYITGS
+195 FDPAITSHPSYVAGS
-210 QFAPGSHAGAGA
+210 QFSPGVHAGAGA

-229 KSALDVST
+229 KSVLDVST

-323 EKALREVAGEAAF
+323 EKALRDVAGEAAF

-405 KAWLSNQLNGST
+405 KTWLSNQLNGST

-459 MLERYVNRDGIEF
+459 MLERYVNRDGIEL

-681 TAQSA
+681 TAQST
-686 GARPALATLDS
+686 GVRPALATLDS

-738 QSINLTPISGAVAGQ
+738 QSINLAPISGSVAGQ
-753 TNVKGVVAT
+753 TNVQGLVAT
-762 YTNGTTR
+762 YINGTTR
-769 TLWDVDLSPHAPSG
+769 TLWDVDLSPQAPSG
-783 KPVTAS
+783 KPLTTS

-830 NDTLIGTSGNDWL
+830 NDTLVGTAGNDWL
-843 IGGQGSDKFQG
+843 IGGQGADKFQG

-945 VVYGGSGDDLIRGGR
+945 IVYGGSGDDLIRGGR

-1057 MTALALGLDDP
+1057 MTALALGLDAP

-1113 VGGTVRLS
+1113 IGGTVRLS

-1129 TPTAGYSGPIEFSY
+1129 TPTAGYNGPIEFSY

-1155 IANTGDSKLQGE
+1155 IANTGDSTLQGE
-1167 MKARVLLVPAGAPS
+1167 MKARALLVPAGAPS

-1234 VANKSGSFNDT
+1234 VANKSGNFNDT

-1340 FTAQRIAATQGRQG
+1340 FTAQRVAATQGRQG

-1535 STAEYT
+1535 SIAEYT
-1541 NSVAAQADAL
+1541 HSVAAQADAL

-1605 LAGHIANPAGATLL
+1605 LAGHIANPSGATLL

-1670 YVLTDEYAGNWRI
+1670 YVLTDEYAGSWRI

-1693 AAAVS
+1693 AADVS

-1708 TASLVNGR
+1708 TASLVNGQT
-1716 SLTVMPG
+1716 LTVMPG

-1731 GNDTLLGSGADETL
+1731 GNDTLLGTDGDETL

-1760 DRLEGGQGSDV
+1760 DRLEGGQGSDT

-1781 VGGVG
+1781 MGGVG

-1849 QGGTRNVVLQGVK
+1849 QGGMRNVVLMGVN

-1968 EQLAYWFEVQGVT
+1968 EELAYWFEVQGVT

-2038 MLGGSGDD
+2038 MLGGSGND
-2046 ILTGNGGDDELDGGT
+2046 ILTGNGGDDELDGGI

-2086 DAGGDILEGGKGDD
+2086 GAGGDILEGGKGDD

-2116 DDILQGVADIGGEV
+2116 DDILQGVADIGAEV

-2195 LYGGTGADRFVFVV
+2195 LYGGTGADRFVFAA

-2236 TTATY
+2236 TTATF
-2241 SSNDF
+2241 SSNDV

-2274 RLAAGNIDLLPGNF
+2274 RLAAGDIDLLPGNF
-2288 QFQGVPRPSL
+2288 QFLGVPRPSL

-2331 FARKANGLTIDT
+2331 FARKTNGLTIDT

-2365 DRIQMLASSST
+2365 DRIQMLVSDST
-2376 GVDTLIGGLGN
+2376 GVDTLIGGAGN
-2387 DAITAGSAGAI
+2387 DAITAGSTGAI

-2406 TQSGNDTLLGGAGD
+2406 IQSGNDTLLGGAGD
-2420 DALYGGGGNDSL
+2420 DTLYGGGGNDSL
-2432 QGNAGKDTL
+2432 QGNAGKDIMN
-2441 DGGAGDDVLDG
+2441 GGAGDDVLDG
-2452 GDGDDRLNGG
+2452 GDGNDQLTGG
-2462 VGIDTLIGGVG
+2462 AGIDTLIGGVG
-2473 DDELRGDAG
+2473 DDELRGQAG
-2482 GDVLAGGA
+2482 DDVLAGGA
-2490 GADKLYGGAGNDSL
+2490 GADNLYGGAGNDSL
-2504 TGGAGNNTL
+2504 TGGAGNNAL
-2513 YGEEGD
+2513 YGEDGD

-2530 LYGGAGN
+2530 LCGGAGN

-2542 GDGVNVYE
+2542 GDGINIYE

-2559 ARSGTDTIRVGTGSG
+2559 ARSGTDTIRVGAGSG

-2584 DTILFTDL
+2584 DTILFTEL
-2592 NLEAVKFEL
+2592 NPEDITFEL

-2625 TVVFANGVRKKLSDF
+2625 MVVFANGVRNKLRDF

-2659 TGLVGDKSKLSAYA
+2659 TGLVGDKNKISAYA

-2681 YGGPILSNEAAY
+2681 FGGPILPTEAAY

-2734 SYQSVGEDTLVVSD
+2734 SYQNEGEDTLVVSG
-2748 NTAETL
+2748 NTAENL
-2754 LFYRVG
+2754 LFYRIG
-2760 NPLQGSLTGYQ
+2760 NPLQGYVSGNQGAL
-2771 STVPREGT
+2771 PREAA
-2779 TELQSY
+2779 TELQRY
-2785 LGMTDDPLRFGFKP
+2785 LEKTGDSLRFGFKP
-2799 QSDQSL
+2799 QNGQGL
-2805 RSFDTLRVQSRDGKI
+2805 LSFDTLRVQSRDGKM
-2820 TMDIVGY
+2820 TVDIVGY
-2827 FADGVQHNNV
+2827 FAEGVEHNNV

-2852 ITMDLNALLLSH
+2852 RVMDLGALLASQ
-2864 GRMTRVDPG
+2864 GRMVRVDPG
-2873 QQGLYNITSGQS
+2873 QQVLYTGNSSSNFYLNQT
-2885 LSLAGFNLGNS
+2885 FNLANS

-2908 EYLEGRFSF
+2908 EYLEGRVSF
-2917 RLGNIKVPTS
+2917 RLGNIKLPAPD
-2927 GSPSSE
+2927 SPSWV
-2933 YDYTSGGN
+2933 YNYTSGNN
-2941 DLSASQTTFGTAPS
+2941 DLSASQVNYGIAPS
-2955 YSLLDS
+2955 YALLDS
-2961 SSYRDVVGQSDVLLG
+2961 TSYRDVVSQSDVLLG

-2989 LERTWLSNGKRQRDT
+2989 LERTWLTSGKRQRDT
-3004 STTLS
+3004 STTLYA
-3009 TERWSSSVYQS
+3009 ERWSNPVYHADDS
-3020 DGFLLSDPKY
+3020 LIPDPN
-3030 RESPSGSY
+3030 RSPSLAY
-3038 KLRDYL
+3038 AYLLRDYL

-3065 ALIGTA
+3065 ALAGTQ
-3071 GAGARGQDR
+3071 GAGAKGLDR
-3080 LRMEGYKSKE
+3080 LRMEGYQSKD
-3090 VTVEVLYDGAL
+3090 VTVWVQADGAL
-3101 RISGGGASSLAAD
+3101 IISGGGVSSLAAD
-3114 VIIEKGE
+3114 IIVEKGA
-3121 NGEQQVESVV
+3121 NGELQVDSIV
-3131 FDDATVS
+3131 FDDTAVS
-3138 IGMLISAAGVINPST
+3138 VRTLISAAGIVSPSI
-3153 RPAPADVDMLAD
+3153 RPADVDMLAD

-3170 QGVMAEANINLGTAA
+3170 QGPMADANLNIGTAA
-3185 SETIQLSGNVYAR
+3185 SETIQLSGNVYAK

-3203 DTYVFDRANLGFAV
+3203 DTYVFDRETLGFTV

-3223 DRVVERGASA
+3223 DRVVERGANA
-3233 DTVGLL
+3233 ETVGLL
-3239 RDDANNRHAWQLGR
+3239 RDDANNRHDWQLGR
-3253 LDPTRAKDGKFSLNA
+3253 LDPTRAKDGKYSLDA
-3268 WIPVSADNELASDIL
+3268 WIPISGDNEIASDIL
-3283 LTFEKTQADGSVF
+3283 LTFEKTRADGSVF
-3296 TSYMVLADVM
+3296 TSYLVLADVM

-3313 DPFFDATYRL
+3313 DRFFDSTTRL
-3323 DGWLGSQNQPVVG
+3323 NGWFGANNKPVVG
-3336 TMGSDALGTPFSGGT
+3336 TMGADQLMETFSGGT

-3363 GYNSDDRLYGGSGN
+3363 GYNTDDRLYGGSGN
-3377 DVLYGGTRN
+3377 DVLYGNTRN
-3386 DELYGGDGTDTLYGG
+3386 DSLYGGDGDDSLYGG
-3401 EGDDM
+3401 EGNDI
-3406 LVGGAGNDYLAGGVG
+3406 LVGGAGRDYLAGGVG
-3421 DDTYIWDDANLA
+3421 DDTYVWDDAGLA
-3433 NEIHENAGE
+3433 SEIHENAGE
-3442 GSDTIQTS
+3442 GGDTIQS
-3450 VNLDLGKFASIEN
+3450 AVDLDLGKFGNIEN
-3463 GQLTGDK
+3463 GQLTG
-3470 NLTLTG
+3470 NATLTLTG
-3476 SEGGNRLLGNGRGSR
+3476 NEVGNRLSGNGRGSR
-3491 LIGLGGNDVYVINGP
+3491 LVGLGGNDVYVIDGP
-3506 DAVIETVN
+3506 DSIIEAAG
-3514 GGYDTIQTS
+3514 GGYDTILTT

-3529 AANVEALVSMGIGL
+3529 AANVEVLVSMGTGL
-3543 QLTGNGLANELH
+3543 QLTGNGLDNELH
-3555 GDAGSNALYGLA
+3555 GDAGNNVLYGQA

-3573 AGMGDDTLNGGRGN
+3573 AGIGDDTLNGGRGN
-3587 DLLYGGGGSDTYVFN
+3587 DLLYGGGGNDMYVFN
-3602 RGDGQDLIINGL
+3602 RGDGQDTIINGL
-3614 TGVTPQTGTLLFGN
+3614 VDTTPPAGTLLFGN

-3645 VEVVGTEDRVTLRDW
+3645 VEVMGTEDRVILKNW
-3660 YANAANRLERILTG
+3660 YAKQANRLERILAG

-3680 EIDGLVQT
+3680 QIDGLVQA
-3688 MAAYRAAHPEF
+3688 MAAYRAAHPGF
-3699 NPRVGFEGPDDAT
+3699 NPQTGFEIPDDAS
-3712 LRSVLAA
+3712 LRSALSD
-3719 ASVPRSVVVQGP
+3719 ASVPRATPGGQPSGA
-3731 PQGSPV
+3731 PV
-3737 ADTMQGISGDDV
+3737 ANTLTGTAGDDIHH
-3749 YYVDHRDDKII
+3749 VDHRDDKVVEGIG
-3760 EAPNAGTDTVV
+3760 AGLDTVYV
-3771 VSSQALIPLPY
+3771 WSLPY
-3782 YTLPENV
+3782 YQLAENV
-3789 ENGRILGTTGMT
+3789 ENARIMGSTGTL
-3801 LWGNALANVLYA
+3801 LWGNALTNILYA
-3813 GDGDDQLI
+3813 GDGNDTI
-3821 GSTTAS
+3821 SGSMSPYAGLAS
-3827 DVPNN
+3827 P

-3839 AKSAITLNLTFDH
+3839 AKAAIQVNWHLMGTG
-3852 YAPEVA
+3852 PEVT
-3858 GGSGKD
+3858 GGSGND
-3864 ELLYID
+3864 ELQYID
-3870 NAIGSGYNDTITGNA
+3870 NIIGSGFNDTINGNELD
-3885 KGNTIDGASGADWMA
+3885 NILDGASGADWMG
-3900 GGNGDDTYVVENAGD
+3900 GGNGNDVYVVDNPGD
-3915 IVIEN
+3915 IVFELAN
-3920 RSAGTDT
+3920 AGIDT
-3927 VNSWLIN
+3927 VNSYLVG
-3934 YILADNVENARILQL
+3934 YTLTDNVENARILQM
-3949 GKTWLTGNDLANV
+3949 GNTWLTGNALANV

-3974 AGGSDTVSYENMTSA
+3974 AGGHDTVSYEAMISA
-3989 VVVSLDLASDQ
+3989 VVVSLDLSSAQ
-4000 QTAGSGSDTLISIEN
+4000 QTGGSGSDTLISIEN
-4015 LVGTRFDDVLTGN
+4015 LIGTRFDDVLIGN

-4034 DGGLGAD
+4034 NGGLGAD
-4041 TLRGGLGDD
+4041 TLRGGRGDD
-4050 TYVVDSSNDVV
+4050 SYVVENSHDVV
-4061 IELTDGGVDTV
+4061 IELADGGVDTV
-4072 LLSVDQYTLGQNIE
+4072 LLSVDQYTLGQNVE
-4086 NVQILTTGRSSLT
+4086 NVQILATGNTSLT
-4099 ANALDNRIDATVG
+4099 GNSLDNRIEAAAG
-4112 DNFIDGAA
+4112 DNVIDGGV
-4120 GTDTVSYANSTGG
+4120 GTDMVSYAHATGAI
-4133 VVLDLALTA
+4133 VLDLALTTV
-4142 IQATGGSGNDTL
+4142 QATGGSGNDTL
-4154 LNVENLVG
+4154 LNIESLEG
-4162 SQFADKLRGNT
+4162 SQFSDRLRGNN
-4173 QANTMYGGEGS
+4173 QVNTLFGGSGNDLLQGFE
-4184 DWLEGRDGDD
+4184 GDD
-4194 ILSGGA
+4194 VLSGGSWG
-4200 FYDTLIGGLGNDTYL
+4200 DDLEGGLGNDVYL
-4215 FGRDD
+4215 FGRGD
-4220 DSDHIVE
+4220 DSDRIVE
-4227 NDATPGNTDIVRFGA
+4227 NDATPGNTDIARFGA
-4242 AVLTSQLW
+4242 SIVASQLW
-4250 FSREQNDLKVAIIG
+4250 FSRVQDDLKIAIVG
-4264 TDDYLRVG
+4264 TDDYLVIS

-4283 KFQTVSGAI
+4283 KFQIASGAI
-4292 LLASQVEALVQAMAK
+4292 LLADQVEALVQAMAK
-4307 LTPPTEGQK
+4307 LIPPEIGQN
-4316 LMPSSLMAVLKPVLD
+4316 LMSSSLMAVLKPVLD
-4331 ANWQSG
+4331 ASWQSG
-4337 PPPPS
+4337 PPSPS
-4342 ANDGDDTLVGGPEAD
+4342 ANDGNDTLVGGSEDD
-4357 SLSGGAGD
+4357 SLSGGAGN
-4365 DTLIGNAGNDTLVG
+4365 DTLIGNAGKDTLVG
-4379 GSGRNTLIGGQGD
+4379 GSGRNTLIGGPGD

-4422 LPENVERVLLV
+4422 LPENVERITLM
-4433 GDGAIDAMGND
+4433 GDSAIDAGGND
-4444 GANSVL
+4444 GANTLL
-4450 GNGAANT
+4450 GNTAANT
-4457 LSGAGG
+4457 LSAGGG
-4463 NDILNGFAG
+4463 NDVLNGLLG
-4472 NDTLIGG
+4472 NDILIGG
-4479 TGDDRYLMVSESF
+4479 TGDDRYAFVSNF
-4492 GLDHII
+4492 GVDHIV
-4498 ENDATV
+4498 ENDSAAGNADSILFSTIGVATT
-4504 GNVDTILLAS
+4504 DQ
-4514 GGRTADKLWFRHVG
+4514 LWFRHVA

-4534 VIGTDDKVIVDDWY
+4534 VIGTANKVIVDDWY
-4548 LGTQHHVEKIQVS
+4548 LGAQHHVEKIQVG
-4561 SKVLLDTK
+4561 SKVLLDAK
-4569 VENLVNAMA
+4569 VENLVSAMA
-4578 AFTPPASGQTTLPPA
+4578 AFTPPSSGQAGWPSN
-4593 YATALAPV
+4593 YVTALAPV

>member
-1 MAANLDLDK
+1 MAANLDLEK
-10 LGFVDVKSLPS
+10 LDFVDVKSLPP
-21 VAVHATDGDHTV
+21 VTVHAADGDHTV
-33 TYARHHVIANEI
+33 TYERHHVIANET
-45 FKTSE
+45 FKRSA
-50 FLQALQDNKGLW
+50 FLQALQNNVGLW
-62 DQVSFKINGV
+62 DQVSFKTNGV
-72 ALVDT
+72 ALVGT
-77 IDEKKAT
+77 IDQETAT
-84 TATNREVVGGAA
+84 TVTKRDVVGGAA
-96 HTGYHSG
+96 HTGGHG
-103 YNADQKRIFDAF
+103 AYNADQKRIFDVF
-115 DDAYRE
+115 DDKYRV
-121 LRGTGNWGAYG
+121 LRASGNWGVYG
-132 SETGW
+132 SEVGW
-137 LTAQAKVVHGYA
+137 LKAQAKVVHGYA
-149 AFLKAELV
+149 AFMKAELV
-157 NPNSGLKLHTSDGS
+157 NPNSGLKLHTSDGN

-210 QFAPGSHAGAGA
+210 QFTPGSHPGAGA
-222 LDATPGS
+222 LDAAPGS

-323 EKALREVAGEAAF
+323 EKALRDVAGEAAF

-405 KAWLSNQLNGST
+405 KTWLSNQLNGST

-494 AQMAALRAQTQSAGS
+494 AQMAALRAQAQSAGS

-515 GWEMPTPASGN
+515 GWEMPIPASGN

-538 ATLYFDAQGNWI
+538 ATLYFDVQGNWI

-559 GTVKFADGREFELN
+559 GTVKFSDGREVELN

-578 LVGENASNA
+578 LVGENATNA

-672 ANGTELFTL
+672 ANGSELFTL
-681 TAQSA
+681 TAQST

-709 WSALRLWADRN
+709 WSALRLWSDRN

-738 QSINLTPISGAVAGQ
+738 QSINLTPISGTVAGQ
-753 TNVKGVVAT
+753 TNVKSVVAT

-769 TLWDVDLSPHAPSG
+769 TLWDVDLAPQAPSG
-783 KPVTAS
+783 KPLTTS

-830 NDTLIGTSGNDWL
+830 DDTLIGTSGNDWL
-843 IGGQGSDKFQG
+843 IGGQGADKFQG

-1057 MTALALGLDDP
+1057 MTALALGLDAP
-1068 LPVDDRI
+1068 LPVDDRV

-1113 VGGTVRLS
+1113 IGGTVRLS

-1129 TPTAGYSGPIEFSY
+1129 TPTAGYNGPIEFSY

-1155 IANTGDSKLQGE
+1155 IANTGDSTLQGE

-1234 VANKSGSFNDT
+1234 VANKSGNFNDT

-1301 MQYYDVVNNSWGQS
+1301 MQYYDVINNSWGQS

-1535 STAEYT
+1535 SIAEYT
-1541 NSVAAQADAL
+1541 HSVAAQADAL

-1605 LAGHIANPAGATLL
+1605 LAGHIANPSGATLL

-1670 YVLTDEYAGNWRI
+1670 YVLTDEYAGSWRI

-1693 AAAVS
+1693 AADVS

-1708 TASLVNGR
+1708 TASLVNGQT
-1716 SLTVMPG
+1716 LTVMPG

-1731 GNDTLLGSGADETL
+1731 GNDTLLGTDGDETL

-1760 DRLEGGQGSDV
+1760 DRLEGGQGSDT

-1781 VGGVG
+1781 MGGVG

-1849 QGGTRNVVLQGVK
+1849 QGGMRNVVLMGVN

-1968 EQLAYWFEVQGVT
+1968 EELAYWFEVQGVT

-2086 DAGGDILEGGKGDD
+2086 GAGGDILEGGKGDD

-2116 DDILQGVADIGGEV
+2116 DDILQGVADIGAEV

-2195 LYGGTGADRFVFVV
+2195 LYGGTGADRFVFAA

-2221 LDTVEFLNAGSLQLR
+2221 LDTVEFLNAGSLQSR
-2236 TTATY
+2236 TTATF
-2241 SSNDF
+2241 SSNDV

-2260 VRVVLALPFTFSVD
+2260 VRVVLALPFTFNVD
-2274 RLAAGNIDLLPGNF
+2274 RLAAGDIDLLPGNF

-2376 GVDTLIGGLGN
+2376 GVDTLIGGAGN
-2387 DAITAGSAGAI
+2387 DAITAGSTGAI

-2420 DALYGGGGNDSL
+2420 DTLYGGGGNDSL
-2432 QGNAGKDTL
+2432 QGNAGKDIMN
-2441 DGGAGDDVLDG
+2441 GGAGDDVLDG
-2452 GDGDDRLNGG
+2452 GDGNDQLTGG
-2462 VGIDTLIGGVG
+2462 VGIDTLIGGIG
-2473 DDELRGDAG
+2473 DDELRGEAG
-2482 GDVLAGGA
+2482 DDVLAGGA
-2490 GADKLYGGAGNDSL
+2490 GADKLYGGVGNDSL
-2504 TGGAGNNTL
+2504 SGGAGNNVL
-2513 YGEEGD
+2513 YGEDGD

-2542 GDGVNVYE
+2542 GDGINVYE

-2559 ARSGTDTIRVGTGSG
+2559 ARSGTDTIRVGAGSG

-2592 NLEAVKFEL
+2592 NPEAVKFEL
-2601 FHEIRGKISWGN
+2601 FHEIRGTISWGN

-2625 TVVFANGVRKKLSDF
+2625 TVVFANGVRKKLRDF
-2640 EPKNDGYVP
+2640 EPTNDGYVP

-2659 TGLVGDKSKLSAYA
+2659 TGLVGDKDKISAYA

-2681 YGGPILSNEAAY
+2681 YGGPILPTEAAY

-2734 SYQSVGEDTLVVSD
+2734 SYQNEGEDTLVISGS
-2748 NTAETL
+2748 TAENL
-2754 LFYRVG
+2754 IFYRVG
-2760 NPLQGSLTGYQ
+2760 NPLQGLAASASGGQ
-2771 STVPREGT
+2771 SREAAT
-2779 TELQSY
+2779 QLQRY
-2785 LGMTDDPLRFGFKP
+2785 LGSTKDPLRFGFQP
-2799 QSDQSL
+2799 QSGQTL
-2805 RSFDTLRVQSRDGKI
+2805 LSFDTLRIQSRDGKM
-2820 TMDIVGY
+2820 TVDIVGY
-2827 FADGVQHNNV
+2827 FGEGVEHNNV

-2852 ITMDLNALLLSH
+2852 LVMDLNALVASQ
-2864 GRMTRVDPG
+2864 GRMVRVDPD
-2873 QQGLYNITSGQS
+2873 QQGLTIPNPAQIYPGQ
-2885 LSLAGFNLGNS
+2885 AFNLSNS
-2896 RKSSMVMGAEAS
+2896 RKSSMVMGAEAG
-2908 EYLEGRFSF
+2908 EYIEGRISF
-2917 RLGNIKVPTS
+2917 RVGNIKTPPDN
-2927 GSPSSE
+2927 SPSWL
-2933 YDYTSGGN
+2933 YDYTKGGN
-2941 DLSASQTTFGTAPS
+2941 DLSASQTSFGVSPN

-2961 SSYRDVVGQSDVLLG
+2961 TSYRDVIGLSDVLLG
-2976 NGGDDTLWGGGAY
+2976 NGGNDTLWGGGAY
-2989 LERTWLSNGKRQRDT
+2989 LERTALMDGKRRRDT
-3004 STTLS
+3004 STTTYPDYVFSAGVALIPL
-3009 TERWSSSVYQS
+3009 
-3020 DGFLLSDPKY
+3020 G
-3030 RESPSGSY
+3030 SPSPYTPYSAPQLSNSLV
-3038 KLRDYL
+3038 LRDYL

-3055 RKGDGGMTVM
+3055 RKGDGGMTVIS
-3065 ALIGTA
+3065 LVGTS
-3071 GAGARGQDR
+3071 GAGAKGTDN
-3080 LRMEGYKSKE
+3080 LRMEGYLSKD
-3090 VTVEVLYDGAL
+3090 VWVEVRADGVL
-3101 RISGGGASSLAAD
+3101 FISGGGSGSASAD
-3114 VIIEKGE
+3114 IVVEKGAD
-3121 NGEQQVESVV
+3121 GELQVDSIV
-3131 FDDATVS
+3131 FDDTTVS
-3138 IGMLISAAGVINPST
+3138 VRTLISVAASSTPKT
-3153 RPAPADVDMLAD
+3153 RPVEVDMPAD

-3170 QGVMAEANINLGTAA
+3170 QGPMAEANVVVGTAN
-3185 SETIQLSGNVYAR
+3185 SDTILVSGNQYVR

-3203 DTYVFDRANLGFAV
+3203 DTYVFDRTTLGFAV

-3223 DRVVERGASA
+3223 DRVVERGSTY
-3233 DTVGLL
+3233 DTVSFIAN
-3239 RDDANNRHAWQLGR
+3239 DANSRHYWQAGR
-3253 LDPTRAKDGKFSLNA
+3253 LDPNRVKDGKYSLDA
-3268 WIPVSADNELASDIL
+3268 WVPLSAESELVSDLLLA
-3283 LTFEKTQADGSVF
+3283 FEKTMPDGSVV
-3296 TSYMVLADVM
+3296 TSYLVLADVM
-3306 GANGTFF
+3306 GANGAWFDHFF
-3313 DPFFDATYRL
+3313 DNTSKL
-3323 DGWLGSQNQPVVG
+3323 GGWLGSKDIPIIGSMANDQPAVFG
-3336 TMGSDALGTPFSGGT
+3336 TTSRTI
-3351 VYGRGGNDVISG
+3351 YGRGGHDTLQG
-3363 GYNSDDRLYGGSGN
+3363 GYNDSSDRLFGGSGN
-3377 DVLYGGTRN
+3377 DALYGYNGN
-3386 DELYGGDGTDTLYGG
+3386 DELYGGDGGDALYGSG
-3401 EGDDM
+3401 GNDI
-3406 LVGGAGNDYLAGGVG
+3406 LAGGAGRDYMYGGAG
-3421 DDTYIWDDANLA
+3421 DDTYIWDDANLSIEVYENA
-3433 NEIHENAGE
+3433 NEGI
-3442 GSDTIQTS
+3442 DTIQAN
-3450 VNLDLGKFASIEN
+3450 VDLDLGKFTNIEN
-3463 GQLTGDK
+3463 GVLTGTQT
-3470 NLTLTG
+3470 LTLTG
-3476 SEGGNRLLGNGRGSR
+3476 NADSNRLTGNGSGSR
-3491 LIGLGGNDVYVINGP
+3491 LVGLGGNDVYVINGP
-3506 DAVIETVN
+3506 DAVIEAAG
-3514 GGYDTIQTS
+3514 GGYDTILTT

-3529 AANVEALVSMGIGL
+3529 AANVEAVMSMGSGL
-3543 QLTGNGLANELH
+3543 QLTGNGLNNALY
-3555 GDAGSNALYGLA
+3555 GDAGDNVIYGLA

-3573 AGMGDDTLNGGRGN
+3573 AGVGNDTLSGGRGN
-3587 DLLYGGGGSDTYVFN
+3587 DLLYGGGGDDTYVFS
-3602 RGDGQDLIINGL
+3602 RGDGQDTIIHGVV
-3614 TGVTPQTGTLLFGN
+3614 GVTPQSGTLLFGS
-3628 DVNAR
+3628 DISSR

-3639 SGDNLL
+3639 SGDNL
-3645 VEVVGTEDRVTLRDW
+3645 VVDVVGSEDRITVKSW
-3660 YANAANRLERILTG
+3660 YAKQAYRIDRILAG

-3680 EIDGLVQT
+3680 EVDGLVQA
-3688 MAAYRAAHPEF
+3688 MATYRATHPDF
-3699 NPRVGFEGPDDAT
+3699 IPQTGFEVPEDPSLLSARTKAG
-3712 LRSVLAA
+3712 
-3719 ASVPRSVVVQGP
+3719 VPRSGTPDGP
-3731 PQGSPV
+3731 PQGVP
-3737 ADTMQGISGDDV
+3737 AANQMIGTAGDDL
-3749 YYVDHRDDKII
+3749 YYVDHAGDRIT
-3760 EAPNAGTDTVV
+3760 EQSNAGTDTVYIL
-3771 VSSQALIPLPY
+3771 SAPNNF
-3782 YTLPENV
+3782 YTLPTNV
-3789 ENGRILGTTGMT
+3789 ENGRIIAPGGMA
-3801 LWGNALANVLYA
+3801 LEGNSLANILYA
-3813 GDGDDQLI
+3813 GDGNDTII
-3821 GSTTAS
+3821 GSLGS
-3827 DVPNN
+3827 SGE
-3832 DTVSYQY
+3832 DTVSYQHAKAAVTINLNYIVY
-3839 AKSAITLNLTFDH
+3839 ANI
-3852 YAPEVA
+3852 PEVT
-3858 GGSGKD
+3858 GGSGNDK
-3864 ELLYID
+3864 LRYID
-3870 NAIGSGYNDTITGNA
+3870 NAIGSGFNDTINGSRAGNF
-3885 KGNTIDGASGADWMA
+3885 IDGASGADWMA
-3900 GGNGDDTYVVENAGD
+3900 GANGNDVYVVDSPGD
-3915 IVIEN
+3915 VVVEALDEGI
-3920 RSAGTDT
+3920 DT
-3927 VNSWLIN
+3927 ANSYVVAYTLT
-3934 YILADNVENARILQL
+3934 DNVENARILQA
-3949 GKTWLTGNDLANV
+3949 GTTWLTGNELGNL
-3962 IYASQDSNVMDG
+3962 IYASHDSNVIDG
-3974 AGGSDTVSYENMTSA
+3974 AGGSDTVSYEDMTSA
-3989 VVVSLDLASDQ
+3989 VVVDLGITTAQ
-4000 QTAGSGSDTLISIEN
+4000 QTGGSSSDTLISIED
-4015 LVGTRFDDVLTGN
+4015 LIGSRLDDVLVGN
-4028 AGNNRL
+4028 AENNRL

-4050 TYVVDSSNDVV
+4050 SYLVDNAGDVV
-4061 IELTDGGVDTV
+4061 VELSGAGNDTV
-4072 LLSVDQYTLGQNIE
+4072 LSTATQYTLGQNIE
-4086 NVQILTTGRSSLT
+4086 NAQIVTSAKSNLV
-4099 ANALDNRIDATVG
+4099 ANGLDNQIHAGAG
-4112 DNFIDGAA
+4112 DNIIDGAD
-4120 GTDTVSYANSTGG
+4120 GLDTVSYAGAQNSIT
-4133 VVLDLALTA
+4133 LDLALA
-4142 IQATGGSGNDTL
+4142 GSQATGGSGKDTL
-4154 LNVENLVG
+4154 LNIENLIG
-4162 SQFADKLRGNT
+4162 SQFNDKLSGNGL
-4173 QANTMYGGEGS
+4173 ANKLFGGTGA
-4184 DWLEGRDGDD
+4184 DQLEGRSGDD
-4194 ILSGGA
+4194 ILSGG
-4200 FYDTLIGGLGNDTYL
+4200 DNSDILIGGLGNDTYL
-4215 FGRDD
+4215 FERGGDFD
-4220 DSDHIVE
+4220 QIIE
-4227 NDATPGNTDIVRFGA
+4227 NDASAGNTDTLVFA
-4242 AVLTSQLW
+4242 AGIASNQLW
-4250 FSREQNDLKVAIIG
+4250 FRRETNDLHVSIIG
-4264 TDDYLRVG
+4264 TTDYVLVTN
-4272 DWYLGSQYRVE
+4272 WYLGAQYRVE
-4283 KFQTVSGAI
+4283 KFHTATGEI
-4292 LLASQVEALVQAMAK
+4292 LLADKVDTLVQAMAK
-4307 LTPPTEGQK
+4307 LTPPVTGQT
-4316 LMPSSLMAVLKPVLD
+4316 LMPATLMAVLKPVLD

-4337 PPPPS
+4337 PPPAS
-4342 ANDGDDTLVGGPEAD
+4342 ENDGGDTLVGGPKAD
-4357 SLSGGAGD
+4357 SLSGGAGND
-4365 DTLIGNAGNDTLVG
+4365 ILIGHAGNDTLAG
-4379 GSGRNTLIGGQGD
+4379 GSGRNTLTGGLGD
-4392 DTYEV
+4392 DTYNV
-4397 SSVEDKVVEM
+4397 TSATDTIVEL
-4407 PNEGND
+4407 PNEGTD
-4413 LVRSYVSFT
+4413 MVHAYVSYT
-4422 LPENVERVLLV
+4422 LPQNVERITLM
-4433 GDGAIDAMGND
+4433 GDAAIDAGGND
-4444 GANSVL
+4444 GANTLL
-4450 GNGAANT
+4450 GNTAANI
-4457 LSGAGG
+4457 LSGGGG
-4463 NDILNGFAG
+4463 NDILNGLAG
-4472 NDTLIGG
+4472 NDFLIGG
-4479 TGDDRYLMVSESF
+4479 KGDDRYAFMGNF
-4492 GLDHII
+4492 GVDHII
-4498 ENDATV
+4498 ENDAAV
-4504 GNVDTILLAS
+4504 GN
-4514 GGRTADKLWFRHVG
+4514 ADNIVFSTLGVATTDQLWFRHVA

-4534 VIGTDDKVIVDDWY
+4534 VIGTANKVIVDDWY
-4548 LGTQHHVEKIQVS
+4548 LDAQHHVEKIQVG
-4561 SKVLLDTK
+4561 SKVLLDAK
-4569 VENLVNAMA
+4569 VENLVSAMA
-4578 AFTPPASGQTTLPPA
+4578 AFTPPSSGQTGWPSN
-4593 YATALAPV
+4593 YVTALAPV

>member
-62 DQVSFKINGV
+62 DQVSFKTNGV

-297 QEAMAAELNRP
+297 QEAMAAEFNRP

-860 LVIDHWDRQVDID
+860 LVIDHWDRQADID

-1057 MTALALGLDDP
+1057 MTALALGLDAP
-1068 LPVDDRI
+1068 LPADDRI

-1155 IANTGDSKLQGE
+1155 IANTGDSTLQGE

-1389 VNLIGNVGGST
+1389 VSLIGNVGGST

-1605 LAGHIANPAGATLL
+1605 LAGHIANPSGATLL

-1647 AAGLGGVSASL
+1647 AAGLGGARASL

-2086 DAGGDILEGGKGDD
+2086 GADGDILEGGKGDD

-2116 DDILQGVADIGGEV
+2116 DDILQGVADIGAEV

-2137 VGGVRIAGPSSVM
+2137 VGGVRIAGPSSVI

-2195 LYGGTGADRFVFVV
+2195 LYGGTGADRFVFAA

-2241 SSNDF
+2241 SSNDV

-2260 VRVVLALPFTFSVD
+2260 VRVVLALPFTFGVD

-2387 DAITAGSAGAI
+2387 DAITAGSSGAI

-2420 DALYGGGGNDSL
+2420 DTLYGGGGNDSL
-2432 QGNAGKDTL
+2432 QGNAGKDII

-2452 GDGDDRLNGG
+2452 GDGNDQLTGG
-2462 VGIDTLIGGVG
+2462 VGIDTLIGGIG
-2473 DDELRGDAG
+2473 DDELRGEAG
-2482 GDVLAGGA
+2482 DDVLAGGA
-2490 GADKLYGGAGNDSL
+2490 GADKLYGGVGNDSL
-2504 TGGAGNNTL
+2504 TGGAGNNLL

-2542 GDGVNVYE
+2542 GDGVNAYE

-2559 ARSGTDTIRVGTGSG
+2559 ARSGTDTIRVGAGSG
-2574 NDTVWALSAA
+2574 NDTVWALSAV
-2584 DTILFTDL
+2584 DTIQFMDL
-2592 NLEAVKFEL
+2592 NLEAVTFEL
-2601 FHEIRGKISWGN
+2601 FHEVRGKISWGN

-2625 TVVFANGVRKKLSDF
+2625 TVVFANGVRKKLRDF
-2640 EPKNDGYVP
+2640 EKNDGYAP

-2659 TGLVGDKSKLSAYA
+2659 TKLTGDKNKLSAYA

-2681 YGGPILSNEAAY
+2681 YGGPILSTDAAY

-2734 SYQSVGEDTLVVSD
+2734 SYQNEGEDTLVISG
-2748 NTAETL
+2748 NTAENLT
-2754 LFYRVG
+2754 FYRVG
-2760 NPLQGSLTGYQ
+2760 NPLQGLAASASGGQ
-2771 STVPREGT
+2771 SREAAT
-2779 TELQSY
+2779 QLQRY
-2785 LGMTDDPLRFGFKP
+2785 LGSTKDPLRFGFQP
-2799 QSDQSL
+2799 QTGQTL
-2805 RSFDTLRVQSRDGKI
+2805 LSFDTLRIQSRDGKM
-2820 TMDIVGY
+2820 TVDIVGY
-2827 FADGVQHNNV
+2827 FGEGVENNNV

-2852 ITMDLNALLLSH
+2852 LVMDLNALVASQ
-2864 GRMTRVDPG
+2864 GRMVRVDPD
-2873 QQGLYNITSGQS
+2873 QQGLTIPNPAQIYPGQ
-2885 LSLAGFNLGNS
+2885 AFNLGNS
-2896 RKSSMVMGAEAS
+2896 RKSSMVMGAEAG
-2908 EYLEGRFSF
+2908 EYIEGRISF
-2917 RLGNIKVPTS
+2917 RVGNLKTPPDN
-2927 GSPSSE
+2927 SPSWLYE
-2933 YDYTSGGN
+2933 YTKGGN
-2941 DLSASQTTFGTAPS
+2941 DLSASQTSFGVSPN

-2961 SSYRDVVGQSDVLLG
+2961 ISYRDVIGLSDVLLG
-2976 NGGDDTLWGGGAY
+2976 NGGNDILWGGGAY
-2989 LERTWLSNGKRQRDT
+2989 LERTMLMDGKRRRDT
-3004 STTLS
+3004 STTTYPDYVFSAGVALIPL
-3009 TERWSSSVYQS
+3009 
-3020 DGFLLSDPKY
+3020 G
-3030 RESPSGSY
+3030 SPSPYTPYSAPQLSNSLV
-3038 KLRDYL
+3038 LRDYL

-3055 RKGDGGMTVM
+3055 RKGDGGMTVIS
-3065 ALIGTA
+3065 LVGTP
-3071 GAGARGQDR
+3071 GAGAKGTDN
-3080 LRMEGYKSKE
+3080 LRMEGYLSKDIL
-3090 VTVEVLYDGAL
+3090 VEVRADGVL
-3101 RISGGGASSLAAD
+3101 FISGGGSGSASAD
-3114 VIIEKGE
+3114 IVVEKGAD
-3121 NGEQQVESVV
+3121 GELQVDSIV
-3131 FDDATVS
+3131 FDDTTVS
-3138 IGMLISAAGVINPST
+3138 VLTLISVAASSTLKT
-3153 RPAPADVDMLAD
+3153 RPVEVDMPAD

-3170 QGVMAEANINLGTAA
+3170 QGPMAEANVVVGTAN
-3185 SETIQLSGNVYAR
+3185 SDTILVSGNQYVR

-3203 DTYVFDRANLGFAV
+3203 DTYVFDRTTLGFAV

-3223 DRVVERGASA
+3223 DRVVERGSTY
-3233 DTVGLL
+3233 DTVSFIAN
-3239 RDDANNRHAWQLGR
+3239 DANSRHYWQAGR
-3253 LDPTRAKDGKFSLNA
+3253 LDPNRVKDGKYSLDA
-3268 WIPVSADNELASDIL
+3268 WVPLSAESELVSDIL
-3283 LTFEKTQADGSVF
+3283 LAFEKTMPDGSVV
-3296 TSYMVLADVM
+3296 TSYLVLADVM
-3306 GANGTFF
+3306 GANGAWFDHFF
-3313 DPFFDATYRL
+3313 DNTSRL
-3323 DGWLGSQNQPVVG
+3323 GGWLGSKDIPIIGSMANDQPEVSG
-3336 TMGSDALGTPFSGGT
+3336 TTSGTI
-3351 VYGRGGNDVISG
+3351 YGRGGNDTLRG
-3363 GYNSDDRLYGGSGN
+3363 GYNDSSNRLFGGSGN
-3377 DVLYGGTRN
+3377 DALYGYNGN
-3386 DELYGGDGTDTLYGG
+3386 DELYGGDGGDALYGSG
-3401 EGDDM
+3401 GNDI
-3406 LVGGAGNDYLAGGVG
+3406 LAGGAGRDYMYGGAG
-3421 DDTYIWDDANLA
+3421 DDTYIWDDADLSIEVYENA
-3433 NEIHENAGE
+3433 NEGI
-3442 GSDTIQTS
+3442 DTIQAN
-3450 VNLDLGKFASIEN
+3450 VDLDLGKFTNIEN
-3463 GQLTGDK
+3463 GVLTGTQT
-3470 NLTLTG
+3470 LILTG
-3476 SEGGNRLLGNGRGSR
+3476 NADSNRLTGNGSGSR
-3491 LIGLGGNDVYVINGP
+3491 LVGLGGNDVYVINGP
-3506 DAVIETVN
+3506 DAVIEATG
-3514 GGYDTIQTS
+3514 GGYDTILTT

-3529 AANVEALVSMGIGL
+3529 AANVEAVASMGSGL
-3543 QLTGNGLANELH
+3543 QLTGNGLDNALY
-3555 GDAGSNALYGLA
+3555 GDAGDNVMYGLA

-3573 AGMGDDTLNGGRGN
+3573 AGMGNDTLRGGRGN
-3587 DLLYGGGGSDTYVFN
+3587 DLLYGSGGDDTYLFN
-3602 RGDGQDLIINGL
+3602 RGDGQDTIVNGL
-3614 TGVTPQTGTLLFGN
+3614 VGITPQAGTLVLGS
-3628 DVNAR
+3628 DISSR

-3639 SGDNLL
+3639 SGDNL
-3645 VEVVGTEDRVTLRDW
+3645 VIDVMGSEDRITLKDW
-3660 YANAANRLERILTG
+3660 YARQAYRLERILTS

-3680 EIDGLVQT
+3680 DVDGLVQA
-3688 MAAYRAAHPEF
+3688 MAAYRVAHPDF
-3699 NPRVGFEGPDDAT
+3699 NPRAGVVAPEDTALSSALSAAT
-3712 LRSVLAA
+3712 
-3719 ASVPRSVVVQGP
+3719 VPRGNPTGGGP
-3731 PQGSPV
+3731 PQGAPV
-3737 ADTMQGISGDDV
+3737 ANTMMGTAGDDI
-3749 YYVDHRDDKII
+3749 YYVDHSDDRVI
-3760 EAPNAGTDTVV
+3760 EAADAGLDTVY
-3771 VSSQALIPLPY
+3771 VSPMPY
-3782 YTLPENV
+3782 YYLPENV
-3789 ENGRILGTTGMT
+3789 ENGRIIGLNGAIA
-3801 LWGNALANVLYA
+3801 GNSLVNILYA
-3813 GDGDDQLI
+3813 GDGDDTII
-3821 GSTTAS
+3821 GSMS
-3827 DVPNN
+3827 SNGS

-3839 AKSAITLNLTFDH
+3839 AKSAITVLTTNYYDQMK
-3852 YAPEVA
+3852 VI
-3858 GGSGKD
+3858 GGSGND
-3864 ELLYID
+3864 NLRYIK
-3870 NAIGSGYNDTITGNA
+3870 NFIGSGYNDTINGDASDNV
-3885 KGNTIDGASGADWMA
+3885 IDGASGADWMA

-3920 RSAGTDT
+3920 RNAGTDT

-3974 AGGSDTVSYENMTSA
+3974 AGGNDTVSYENMTSA

-4072 LLSVDQYTLGQNIE
+4072 LISVDQYTLGQNIE

-4154 LNVENLVG
+4154 LNVESLVG
-4162 SQFADKLRGNT
+4162 SQFADKLRGNA
-4173 QANTMYGGEGS
+4173 QANTLYGGGGN

-4264 TDDYLRVG
+4264 TYDYLRVG

-4283 KFQTVSGAI
+4283 KFQTASGAI

-4307 LTPPTEGQK
+4307 LTPPTEGQTF
-4316 LMPSSLMAVLKPVLD
+4316 MPSSLMAALKPVLD

-4337 PPPPS
+4337 PPPPN
-4342 ANDGDDTLVGGPEAD
+4342 ANDGDDTLVGGPEDD
-4357 SLSGGAGD
+4357 SLSGGAGN
-4365 DTLIGNAGNDTLVG
+4365 DTLIGNAGKDTLVG
-4379 GSGRNTLIGGQGD
+4379 GSGRNILIGGPGD

>member
-1 MAANLDLDK
+1 MAANLDLNK
-10 LGFVDVKSLPS
+10 LDFVDVKSLTP
-21 VAVHATDGDHTV
+21 VTVHAAHGDHTV
-33 TYARHHVIANEI
+33 TYARHHVIANET
-45 FKTSE
+45 FKSSE
-50 FLQALQDNKGLW
+50 FLQALQNEGLW
-62 DQVSFKINGV
+62 DQVSFKTNGA

-77 IDEKKAT
+77 IDKETAT
-84 TATNREVVGGAA
+84 TATNRDVVGGAA

-115 DDAYRE
+115 DDEYQE
-121 LRGTGNWGAYG
+121 LRRTSNWGAYG
-132 SETGW
+132 SEPGW

-149 AFLKAELV
+149 AFLKTELV

-182 KFSNTFFDVDTLT
+182 KFSNTFFDADTLT
-195 FNPAITSHPAYITGS
+195 FNPAITSHPAYITGNE
-210 QFAPGSHAGAGA
+210 FTPGSHAGAGA

-242 DVAKAMDS
+242 DVAKAMDT

-392 PAYEAYKENKEQL
+392 PAYESYKENKEQL
-405 KAWLSNQLNGST
+405 KTWLSNQLNGST
-417 NHNGS
+417 NNNGS

-559 GTVKFADGREFELN
+559 GTVKFADGREIELN

-587 NGGVSADG
+587 SGGVSADG

-732 LADLGI
+732 LTDLGI
-738 QSINLTPISGAVAGQ
+738 QSINLAPISGSVAGQ

-769 TLWDVDLSPHAPSG
+769 TLWDVDLSPQAPSG
-783 KPVTAS
+783 KPLTTS

-796 SVLGEQAALVAK
+796 SLLGEQAALVAK

-830 NDTLIGTSGNDWL
+830 NDTLVGTAGNDWL
-843 IGGQGSDKFQG
+843 IGGQGADKFQG

-931 GGADDALSGQDGND
+931 GGADDALSGQDDND
-945 VVYGGSGDDLIRGGR
+945 VIYGGSGDDLIRGGR
-960 GNDQLFGEA
+960 GNDQLFGDA

-981 LIDGGAGDD
+981 LIDGGAGND

-1057 MTALALGLDDP
+1057 MTALALGLDAP
-1068 LPVDDRI
+1068 LPVDDRV

-1113 VGGTVRLS
+1113 IGGTVRLS

-1129 TPTAGYSGPIEFSY
+1129 TPTAGYNGPIEFSY

-1155 IANTGDSKLQGE
+1155 IANTGDSTLQGE

-1326 TAGDPALL
+1326 SAGDPALL

-1489 VSGTTWSNNRD
+1489 VSGTTWSNNQD

-1516 GMVDASAAVRMAET
+1516 GMVDAAAAVRMAET

-1605 LAGHIANPAGATLL
+1605 LAGHIANPSGATLL

-1642 DKAVG
+1642 DKAAG
-1647 AAGLGGVSASL
+1647 NAGLGGVRASL
-1658 QVAGTAQDGVKH
+1658 QVAGTSQDGVKR
-1670 YVLTDEYAGNWRI
+1670 YVLTDEYASNWRI

-1693 AAAVS
+1693 AASVS
-1698 SAVRIDLSGT
+1698 SAVRIDLSGAT
-1708 TASLVNGR
+1708 TSLVNGQT
-1716 SLTVMPG
+1716 LTVMPG

-1731 GNDTLLGSGADETL
+1731 DNDTLLGSGGDETL

-1781 VGGVG
+1781 MGGVG

-1849 QGGTRNVVLQGVK
+1849 QGGMRNVVLMGVN

-1932 YHNGDRVSFNP
+1932 YHNSDRVSFNP

-1968 EQLAYWFEVQGVT
+1968 EELAYWFEVQGVT

-2086 DAGGDILEGGKGDD
+2086 GAGGDILEGGKGDD

-2116 DDILQGVADIGGEV
+2116 DDILQGVADIGAEV
-2130 VLLTNDA
+2130 VLLANDA
-2137 VGGVRIAGPSSVM
+2137 VGGVRIAGASSVM

-2160 GSGMLEGGDGDD
+2160 GSGMLEGGDDDD

-2195 LYGGTGADRFVFVV
+2195 LYGGTGADRFVFVA

-2241 SSNDF
+2241 SSNDV

-2260 VRVVLALPFTFSVD
+2260 VRVVLALPFSFSVD
-2274 RLAAGNIDLLPGNF
+2274 RLAAGDIDLLPSNF
-2288 QFQGVPRPSL
+2288 QFQGGSRPAL

-2304 LTQGADIIV
+2304 LTPGADIIV

-2387 DAITAGSAGAI
+2387 DAITAGSSGAI

-2420 DALYGGGGNDSL
+2420 DTIYGGGGNDSL

-2441 DGGAGDDVLDG
+2441 DGGAGDDTLGG
-2452 GDGDDRLNGG
+2452 GDGDDRLSGG
-2462 VGIDTLIGGVG
+2462 AGLDTLVGGAG
-2473 DDELRGDAG
+2473 YDELRGDAG
-2482 GDVLAGGA
+2482 DDVLAGGA
-2490 GADKLYGGAGNDSL
+2490 GADKLFGGVGNDSL
-2504 TGGAGNNTL
+2504 SGGAGNNAL
-2513 YGEEGD
+2513 YGEDGD

-2542 GDGVNVYE
+2542 GDGINIYE

-2584 DTILFTDL
+2584 DTIVFTDL
-2592 NLEAVKFEL
+2592 SPEAVTFDL

-2613 NSLNLKDFSDDT
+2613 NSLTLKDFSDDT
-2625 TVVFANGVRKKLSDF
+2625 TVVFANGIRKKLRDF
-2640 EPKNDGYVP
+2640 EPKDDGYVP

-2659 TGLVGDKSKLSAYA
+2659 TGLVGDKNKISAYA

-2681 YGGPILSNEAAY
+2681 YGGPILPTEAAY

-2706 AGGSG
+2706 GGGSG

-2734 SYQSVGEDTLVVSD
+2734 SYQNEGEDTLVVSG
-2748 NTAETL
+2748 NTAENL
-2754 LFYRVG
+2754 LFYRIG
-2760 NPLQGSLTGYQ
+2760 NPLQGYVTGNQ
-2771 STVPREGT
+2771 GALPREAA
-2779 TELQSY
+2779 TELQRY
-2785 LGMTDDPLRFGFKP
+2785 LEKTGDSLRSGFKP
-2799 QSDQSL
+2799 QNGQSL
-2805 RSFDTLRVQSRDGKI
+2805 LSFDTLRVQSRDGKM

-2827 FADGVQHNNV
+2827 FAEGVEHNNV
-2837 KNISFTSILDDQGKA
+2837 KNISFTSVLDDQGKA
-2852 ITMDLNALLLSH
+2852 QVMDLGTLLVSQ
-2864 GRMTRVDPG
+2864 GRMVRVDPG
-2873 QQGLYNITSGQS
+2873 QQGLYTINSATNSYLNQS
-2885 LSLAGFNLGNS
+2885 FNLANS
-2896 RKSSMVMGAEAS
+2896 RKSSMVMGAEAA
-2908 EYLEGRFSF
+2908 ELLEGRVSF
-2917 RLGNIKVPTS
+2917 RLGNIKLPS
-2927 GSPSSE
+2927 PDSPS
-2933 YDYTSGGN
+2933 YLYNYTSGAN
-2941 DLSASQTTFGTAPS
+2941 DLSASQVSYGNAPS
-2955 YSLLDS
+2955 SALLDS
-2961 SSYRDVVGQSDVLLG
+2961 TSYRDLISQSDVLLG

-2989 LERTWLSNGKRQRDT
+2989 LERTWLTSGKRQRDT

-3009 TERWSSSVYQS
+3009 AERWSNPVYHA
-3020 DGFLLSDPKY
+3020 DGSLIPDPYRLPSLSDAY
-3030 RESPSGSY
+3030 R
-3038 KLRDYL
+3038 LRDYL

-3065 ALIGTA
+3065 ALVGTPGE
-3071 GAGARGQDR
+3071 GAKGLDR
-3080 LRMEGYKSKE
+3080 LRMEGYQRKD
-3090 VTVEVLYDGAL
+3090 VTVEVQADGAL
-3101 RISGGGASSLAAD
+3101 VISGGGVSSLAAD
-3114 VIIEKGE
+3114 IIVEKGA
-3121 NGEQQVESVV
+3121 NGELQVDSIV

-3138 IGMLISAAGVINPST
+3138 VSSLILAAGNASPTV
-3153 RPAPADVDMLAD
+3153 RPADVDMVAD

-3170 QGVMAEANINLGTAA
+3170 QGPMAEANLNIGTAP
-3185 SETIQLSGNVYAR
+3185 SETLQLSGNVYAR

-3203 DTYVFDRANLGFAV
+3203 DTYVFDRETLGFAV

-3223 DRVVERGASA
+3223 DRVMERGAGA
-3233 DTVGLL
+3233 GTVGLL
-3239 RDDANNRHAWQLGR
+3239 RDDANNRHDWQLGR
-3253 LDPTRAKDGKFSLNA
+3253 LDPTRAKDGKYSLDA
-3268 WIPVSADNELASDIL
+3268 WVPLSGDNEIVSDLL
-3283 LTFEKTQADGSVF
+3283 LTFEKTRADGSVF
-3296 TSYMVLADVM
+3296 TSYLVLADVM

-3313 DPFFDATYRL
+3313 DRFFDSTSRL
-3323 DGWLGSQNQPVVG
+3323 DGWLGSNNKPVIG
-3336 TMGSDALGTPFSGGT
+3336 TMVADRLTTTYTGGV

-3363 GYNSDDRLYGGSGN
+3363 GDDRADRLYGGSGN
-3377 DVLYGGTRN
+3377 DALYGNSRN
-3386 DELYGGDGTDTLYGG
+3386 DELYGGDGDDMLYGG
-3401 EGDDM
+3401 EGDDK
-3406 LVGGAGNDYLAGGVG
+3406 LVGGAGRDYLAGGVG
-3421 DDTYIWDDANLA
+3421 DDTYVWDDVNLTS
-3433 NEIHENAGE
+3433 EIHENAGE
-3442 GSDTIQTS
+3442 GSDTIQAS
-3450 VNLDLGKFASIEN
+3450 VDLDLGKFGSIEN
-3463 GQLTGDK
+3463 GQLTS
-3470 NLTLTG
+3470 NATLTLTG
-3476 SEGGNRLLGNGRGSR
+3476 NDVGNRLSGNGHGSR
-3491 LIGLGGNDVYVINGP
+3491 LVGLGGDDVYVINGP
-3506 DAVIETVN
+3506 DAVIEEIG

-3529 AANVEALVSMGIGL
+3529 AVNVEAVVSMGSGL
-3543 QLTGNGLANELH
+3543 QLTGNGLNNELR
-3555 GDAGSNALYGLA
+3555 GDAGDNVMYGLA
-3567 GDDLLN
+3567 GDDLLH
-3573 AGMGDDTLNGGRGN
+3573 AGMGNDTLSGGRGN
-3587 DLLYGGGGSDTYVFN
+3587 DLLYGGGGNDTYVFN
-3602 RGDGQDLIINGL
+3602 RGDGEDTIIHGL
-3614 TGVTPQTGTLLFGN
+3614 VDVTSQTGTLLFGS
-3628 DVNAR
+3628 DVSSR

-3639 SGDNLL
+3639 SSDNLV
-3645 VEVVGTEDRVTLRDW
+3645 VEIVGTDDRITLKNW
-3660 YANAANRLERILTG
+3660 YTTQAYRLDRILAG

-3680 EIDGLVQT
+3680 EVDGLVQA
-3688 MAAYRAAHPEF
+3688 MAIYRAAHPAF
-3699 NPRVGFEGPDDAT
+3699 SPHVGFEIPDDAL
-3712 LRSVLAA
+3712 LRSALSA
-3719 ASVPRSVVVQGP
+3719 ASVPPGTVVQGP
-3731 PQGSPV
+3731 PQGTPV
-3737 ADTMQGISGDDV
+3737 ANTMQGTAGDDL
-3749 YYVDHRDDKII
+3749 YYVDHRDDKIV
-3760 EAPNAGTDTVV
+3760 EALDSGVDTVYV
-3771 VSSQALIPLPY
+3771 FSQALAALPY
-3782 YTLPENV
+3782 YQMPANI
-3789 ENGRILGTTGMT
+3789 ENGRILGSIGMS
-3801 LWGNALANVLYA
+3801 LWGNELANILYA
-3813 GDGDDQLI
+3813 GDGDDNII
-3821 GSTTAS
+3821 GSYGDPS
-3827 DVPNN
+3827 N

-3839 AKSAITLNLTFDH
+3839 AKSAVTLNLTFDS
-3852 YAPEVA
+3852 YAPEVT

-3864 ELLYID
+3864 DLLYID
-3870 NAIGSGYNDTITGNA
+3870 NAIGSGYNDTMTGNA
-3885 KGNTIDGASGADWMA
+3885 MANILDGSSGADRMA
-3900 GGNGDDTYVVENAGD
+3900 GGNGDDTYVVENPGDVVVETLNAG
-3915 IVIEN
+3915 I
-3920 RSAGTDT
+3920 DT
-3927 VNSWLIN
+3927 VNSWLLG
-3934 YILADNVENARILQL
+3934 YTLTDNVENARILQL
-3949 GKTWLTGNDLANV
+3949 GKTWLTGNVLDNV
-3962 IYASQDSNVMDG
+3962 IYASQDSNVIDG
-3974 AGGSDTVSYENMTSA
+3974 AGGNDTVSYETMTSA
-3989 VVVSLDLASDQ
+3989 VVVSLDLASAQ
-4000 QTAGSGSDTLISIEN
+4000 QTGGSGNDTLISIEN
-4015 LVGTRFDDVLTGN
+4015 LIGSRFDDVLTGN
-4028 AGNNRL
+4028 AGSNRL

-4041 TLRGGLGDD
+4041 TMRGGLGND
-4050 TYVVDSSNDVV
+4050 TYVVENSHDVV
-4061 IELTDGGVDTV
+4061 IELADGGVDTV

-4086 NVQILTTGRSSLT
+4086 NVQILSTGKTSLT
-4099 ANALDNRIDATVG
+4099 GNALDNRIDAGAG
-4112 DNFIDGAA
+4112 DNVIDGAA
-4120 GTDTVSYANSTGG
+4120 GMDIVSYANATAG
-4133 VVLDLALTA
+4133 VVLDLALAT

-4154 LNVENLVG
+4154 LNIENLEG
-4162 SQFADKLRGNT
+4162 SQFADMLRGNN
-4173 QANTMYGGEGS
+4173 QANTLHGEADN
-4184 DWLEGRDGDD
+4184 DWLLGFEGDDVLSGGDGDD
-4194 ILSGGA
+4194 TLEGG
-4200 FYDTLIGGLGNDTYL
+4200 FGNDIYL
-4215 FGRDD
+4215 FGRGD
-4220 DSDHIVE
+4220 DSDRIAE
-4227 NDATPGNTDIVRFGA
+4227 NDATPGNTDIVRFGTA
-4242 AVLTSQLW
+4242 IVTNQLW
-4250 FSREQNDLKVAIIG
+4250 FSREQDDLKVTIIG
-4264 TDDYLRVG
+4264 TYDYLVIS
-4272 DWYLGSQYRVE
+4272 DWYLGPQYRVE
-4283 KFQTVSGAI
+4283 KFQTTAGAI
-4292 LLASQVEALVQAMAK
+4292 LLANQVEALVQAMAE
-4307 LTPPTEGQK
+4307 LTPPDIDQK
-4316 LMPSSLMAVLKPVLD
+4316 LLPSSLTAVLKPVLD

-4337 PPPPS
+4337 PPP
-4342 ANDGDDTLVGGPEAD
+4342 ANVNDGDDTLVGGPEAD

-4365 DTLIGNAGNDTLVG
+4365 DTLIGNAGNDTLAG
-4379 GSGRNTLIGGQGD
+4379 GSGRNTLIGGLGD
-4392 DTYEV
+4392 DTYDV
-4397 SSVEDKVVEM
+4397 TSATDTIVEL
-4407 PNEGND
+4407 PNEGFD
-4413 LVRSYVSFT
+4413 LVRAYVSYT
-4422 LPENVERVLLV
+4422 LPENVERITLM
-4433 GDGAIDAMGND
+4433 GDAAIDASGND
-4444 GANSVL
+4444 GVNTLL
-4450 GNGAANT
+4450 GNDAANT
-4457 LSGAGG
+4457 LTGGDGNDLLNGLTG
-4463 NDILNGFAG
+4463 NDI
-4472 NDTLIGG
+4472 LIGG
-4479 TGDDRYLMVSESF
+4479 TGDDRYAFIGNF
-4492 GLDHII
+4492 GVDHIV
-4498 ENDATV
+4498 ENDAAV
-4504 GNVDTILLAS
+4504 GNTDTLLFSSIGTAS
-4514 GGRTADKLWFRHVG
+4514 TDQLWFRHVA

-4534 VIGTDDKVIVDDWY
+4534 VIGTANKVIVDDWY
-4548 LGTQHHVEKIQVS
+4548 LGTQHHVEKIQAA

-4578 AFTPPASGQTTLPPA
+4578 AFTPPTSGQTTLPPA